1 MLYFGIV
8 EDRDDPLKLGRCR
21 VRVAGLHTHDT
32 TILPTSDLPWAMIV
46 QPITGSINTAGLAP
60 LEGTQVIVSFMD
72 ADCQI
77 PVVFGVIPSIPQT
90 KLVYINEQD
99 GGAILKDCL
108 TPQGRQIPTNFVD
121 ATGMSA
127 STVTTP
133 NQDSTTLNNVI
144 SQGISNT
151 DQSKSAVVES
161 LAQNT
166 QIDSDTMTTMFDQ
179 INNSLGNSIKSAK
192 DEFQT
197 LLNDIGDRTKAEQG
211 FIKDLVKKSESI
223 IPAEL
228 YNGNLSM
235 SEIVND
241 TLDKFKGVV
250 DTDGILPKDLTK
262 NLSSLNI
269 ENANEFVMKFGGETL
284 SNLKG
289 TIKSSYQQ
297 TVDYANNALDNIET
311 NVDNIVDSVTD
322 KVEDIFGDI
331 FGSDSSSKPSLSNP
345 QDIVKKIGD
354 GFSSSTASLQ
364 NIGNINA
371 IVEKGTEKLS
381 SIDFKEIGEGLTPPI
396 YGEMGGANFGGAEP
410 EEKVPPK
417 QDITEYP
424 SNTNGRDL
432 NLSKPDWLND
442 NNKVNW
448 KSLSKIVSMCDELG
462 LLTTESKAAFLAIG
476 LTNQIN
482 LHNTDER
489 VNFCSDDVNWL
500 LKTFPNTFKGN
511 KQYAKD
517 FIGGTY
523 SKNIRKYGIGSYK
536 DLLNFLYSPSNEG
549 RTVGNTEPTDGYKFR
564 YSGGMIPI
572 CGRAEY
578 VKFRFF
584 LDDDSLMNGYSALTE
599 DTKIKISILKFMY
612 KMDLVPAS
620 AHPQYYKRAKSMLV
634 DQDENS
640 NIADKLYCHFY
651 GANMQSIYGTTQ
663 KGAQNVMLPHSYYG
677 SVTPTK

>member
-32 TILPTSDLPWAMIV
+32 SILPTTDLPWAMIV

-60 LEGTQVIVSFMD
+60 IEGTQVIVSFMD
-72 ADCQI
+72 SDCQI
-77 PVVFGVIPSIPQT
+77 PVVFGVVPSIPQT

-121 ATGMSA
+121 ATGLTS

-133 NQDSTTLNNVI
+133 NQDNTTLNNTI
-144 SQGISNT
+144 TQGIGNA

-161 LAQNT
+161 LAQNS
-166 QIDSDTMTTMFDQ
+166 QIDSETVTTAYDQ
-179 INNSLGNSIKSAK
+179 ISSSLGNSIKSSK
-192 DEFQT
+192 DNLQT
-197 LLNDIGDRTKAEQG
+197 LLNEIGDRAKAEQR
-211 FIKDLVKKSESI
+211 FIKDLVKQSESI
-223 IPAEL
+223 IPSEL
-228 YNGNLSM
+228 YNGKISM
-235 SEIVND
+235 SELVNN
-241 TLDKFKGVV
+241 TVDKFKGVV
-250 DTDGILPKDLTK
+250 DINGILPKDLSK

-269 ENANEFVMKFGGETL
+269 NNADEFVMKFGGEAL

-289 TIKSSYQQ
+289 SIQSSYQQ
-297 TVDYANNALDNIET
+297 SVEYASNIEKE
-311 NVDNIVDSVTD
+311 VDKIVDSVTD
-322 KVEDIFGDI
+322 KVEDIFGGI
-331 FGSDSSSKPSLSNP
+331 FGSNSSKPSLSSP

-354 GFSSSTASLQ
+354 GFSSSVVSLQ
-364 NIGNINA
+364 NVGNINA
-371 IVEKGTEKLS
+371 IVEKGKEKLS
-381 SIDFKEIGEGLTPPI
+381 SVDFKEIGEGLTPPLF
-396 YGEMGGANFGGAEP
+396 GEMGGANFGGAEP
-410 EEKVPPK
+410 EEKTPPK
-417 QDITEYP
+417 QDVSEYP
-424 SNTNGRDL
+424 SNINGREL
-432 NLSKPDWLND
+432 NLTKPTWIND
-442 NNKVNW
+442 NSKVNW
-448 KSLSKIVSMCDELG
+448 NQLNKIVSMCDELG
-462 LLTTESKAAFLAIG
+462 LLTIESKAAFLAIG
-476 LTNQIN
+476 ITNQIN

-500 LKTFPNTFKGN
+500 LKTFPNTFRGN
-511 KQYAKD
+511 KKYAKD

-523 SKNIRKYGIGSYK
+523 SKNISKYGIGSYE

-584 LDDDSLMNGYSALTE
+584 LNDDSLMNGYSALTE

-612 KMDLVPAS
+612 KMNLVPAS

-663 KGAQNVMLPHSYYG
+663 RGVQNVMLPHSYYG

>member
-32 TILPTSDLPWAMIV
+32 SILPTTDLPWAMIV

-60 LEGTQVIVSFMD
+60 IEGTQVIVSFMD
-72 ADCQI
+72 SDCQI
-77 PVVFGVIPSIPQT
+77 PVVFGVVPSIPQT

-121 ATGMSA
+121 ATGLTS

-133 NQDSTTLNNVI
+133 NQDNTTLNNTI
-144 SQGISNT
+144 TQGIGNA

-161 LAQNT
+161 LAQNS
-166 QIDSDTMTTMFDQ
+166 QIDSETVTTAYDQ
-179 INNSLGNSIKSAK
+179 ISSSLGNSIKSSK
-192 DEFQT
+192 DNLQT
-197 LLNDIGDRTKAEQG
+197 LLNEIGDRAKAEQR
-211 FIKDLVKKSESI
+211 FIKDLVKQSESI
-223 IPAEL
+223 IPSEL
-228 YNGNLSM
+228 YNGKISM
-235 SEIVND
+235 SELVNN
-241 TLDKFKGVV
+241 TVDKFKGVV
-250 DTDGILPKDLTK
+250 DINGILPKDLSK

-269 ENANEFVMKFGGETL
+269 NNADEFVMKFGGEAL

-289 TIKSSYQQ
+289 SIQSSYQQ
-297 TVDYANNALDNIET
+297 SVEYASNIEKE
-311 NVDNIVDSVTD
+311 VDKIVDSVTD
-322 KVEDIFGDI
+322 KVEDIFGGI
-331 FGSDSSSKPSLSNP
+331 FGSNSSKPSLSSP

-354 GFSSSTASLQ
+354 GFSSSVVSLQ
-364 NIGNINA
+364 NVGNINA
-371 IVEKGTEKLS
+371 IVEKGKEKLS
-381 SIDFKEIGEGLTPPI
+381 SVDFKEIGEGLTPPLF
-396 YGEMGGANFGGAEP
+396 GEMGGANFGGAEP
-410 EEKVPPK
+410 EEKTPPK
-417 QDITEYP
+417 QDVTEYP
-424 SNTNGRDL
+424 SNINGREL
-432 NLSKPDWLND
+432 NLTKPTWIND
-442 NNKVNW
+442 NSKVNW
-448 KSLSKIVSMCDELG
+448 NQLNKIVSMCDELG
-462 LLTTESKAAFLAIG
+462 LLTIESKAAFLAIG
-476 LTNQIN
+476 ITNQIN

-511 KQYAKD
+511 KKYAKD

-523 SKNIRKYGIGSYK
+523 SKNISKYGIGSYE

-612 KMDLVPAS
+612 KMNLVPAS

-663 KGAQNVMLPHSYYG
+663 RGVQNVMLPHSYYG

>member
-32 TILPTSDLPWAMIV
+32 SILPTTDLPWAMIV

-60 LEGTQVIVSFMD
+60 IEGTQVIVSFMD
-72 ADCQI
+72 SDCQI
-77 PVVFGVIPSIPQT
+77 PVVFGVVPSIPQT

-121 ATGMSA
+121 ATGLTS

-133 NQDSTTLNNVI
+133 NQDNTTLNNTI
-144 SQGISNT
+144 IQGISNA

-161 LAQNT
+161 LAQNS
-166 QIDSDTMTTMFDQ
+166 QIDSETVTTAYDQ
-179 INNSLGNSIKSAK
+179 ISNSLGNSIKSSK
-192 DEFQT
+192 DNLQT
-197 LLNDIGDRTKAEQG
+197 LLNEIGDRAKAEQG
-211 FIKDLVKKSESI
+211 FIKDLVKQSESI
-223 IPAEL
+223 IPSEL
-228 YNGNLSM
+228 YNGKISM
-235 SEIVND
+235 SELVNN
-241 TLDKFKGVV
+241 TVDKFKGVV
-250 DTDGILPKDLTK
+250 DINGILPKDLSK

-269 ENANEFVMKFGGETL
+269 NNADEFVMKFGGETL
-284 SNLKG
+284 STLKG
-289 TIKSSYQQ
+289 SIQSSYQQ
-297 TVDYANNALDNIET
+297 SVEYASNIEKE
-311 NVDNIVDSVTD
+311 VDKIVDSVTD
-322 KVEDIFGDI
+322 KVEDIFCGI
-331 FGSDSSSKPSLSNP
+331 FGSNSSKLSLSSP

-354 GFSSSTASLQ
+354 GFSSSVVSLQ
-364 NIGNINA
+364 NVGNINA
-371 IVEKGTEKLS
+371 IVEKGKEKLS
-381 SIDFKEIGEGLTPPI
+381 SIDFKEIGEGLTPPLF
-396 YGEMGGANFGGAEP
+396 GEMGGANFGGAEP
-410 EEKVPPK
+410 EEKTPPK
-417 QDITEYP
+417 QDVTEYP
-424 SNTNGRDL
+424 SNTNGREL
-432 NLSKPDWLND
+432 NLTKPTWIND
-442 NNKVNW
+442 NGKVNW
-448 KSLSKIVSMCDELG
+448 NQLNKIVSMCDELG
-462 LLTTESKAAFLAIG
+462 LLTIESKAAFLAIG
-476 LTNQIN
+476 ITNQIN

-511 KQYAKD
+511 KKYAKD

-523 SKNIRKYGIGSYK
+523 SKNISKYGIGSYE

-612 KMDLVPAS
+612 KMNLVPAS

-663 KGAQNVMLPHSYYG
+663 RGAQNVMLPHSYYG

>member
-32 TILPTSDLPWAMIV
+32 SILPTTDLPWAMIV

-60 LEGTQVIVSFMD
+60 IEGTQVIVSFMD
-72 ADCQI
+72 SDCQI
-77 PVVFGVIPSIPQT
+77 PVVFGVVPSIPQT

-121 ATGMSA
+121 ATGLTS

-133 NQDSTTLNNVI
+133 NQDNTTLNNTI
-144 SQGISNT
+144 IQGISNA

-161 LAQNT
+161 LAQNS
-166 QIDSDTMTTMFDQ
+166 QIDSETVTTAYDQ
-179 INNSLGNSIKSAK
+179 ISNSLGNSIKSSK
-192 DEFQT
+192 DNLQT
-197 LLNDIGDRTKAEQG
+197 LLNEIGDRAKAEQG
-211 FIKDLVKKSESI
+211 FIKDLVKQSESI
-223 IPAEL
+223 IPSEL
-228 YNGNLSM
+228 YNGKISM
-235 SEIVND
+235 SELVNN
-241 TLDKFKGVV
+241 TVDKFKGVV
-250 DTDGILPKDLTK
+250 DINGILPKDLSK

-269 ENANEFVMKFGGETL
+269 NNADEFVMKFGGETL
-284 SNLKG
+284 STLKG
-289 TIKSSYQQ
+289 SIQSSYQQ
-297 TVDYANNALDNIET
+297 SVEYASNIEKE
-311 NVDNIVDSVTD
+311 VDKIVDSVTD
-322 KVEDIFGDI
+322 KVENIFGGI
-331 FGSDSSSKPSLSNP
+331 FGSNSSKLSLSSP

-354 GFSSSTASLQ
+354 GFSSSVVSLQ
-364 NIGNINA
+364 NVGNINA
-371 IVEKGTEKLS
+371 IVEKGKEKLS
-381 SIDFKEIGEGLTPPI
+381 SIDFKEIGEGLTPPLF
-396 YGEMGGANFGGAEP
+396 GEMGGANFGGAEP
-410 EEKVPPK
+410 EEKTPPK
-417 QDITEYP
+417 QDVTEYP
-424 SNTNGRDL
+424 SNTNGREL
-432 NLSKPDWLND
+432 NLTKPTWIND
-442 NNKVNW
+442 NGKVNW
-448 KSLSKIVSMCDELG
+448 NQLNKIVSMCDELG
-462 LLTTESKAAFLAIG
+462 LLTIESKAAFLAIG
-476 LTNQIN
+476 ITNQIN

-511 KQYAKD
+511 KKYAKD

-523 SKNIRKYGIGSYK
+523 SKNISKYGIGSYE

-612 KMDLVPAS
+612 KMNLVPAS

-663 KGAQNVMLPHSYYG
+663 RGAQNVMLPHSYYG

>member
-32 TILPTSDLPWAMIV
+32 SILPTTDLPWAMIV
-46 QPITGSINTAGLAP
+46 QPSTGSINTAGLAP
-60 LEGTQVIVSFMD
+60 IEGTQVIVSFMD
-72 ADCQI
+72 SDCQI
-77 PVVFGVIPSIPQT
+77 PVVFGVVPSIPQT

-121 ATGMSA
+121 ATGLTS

-133 NQDSTTLNNVI
+133 NQDNTTLNNTI
-144 SQGISNT
+144 TQGISNA

-161 LAQNT
+161 LAQNS
-166 QIDSDTMTTMFDQ
+166 QIDSETVTTAYDQ
-179 INNSLGNSIKSAK
+179 ISNSLGNSIKSSK
-192 DEFQT
+192 DNLQT
-197 LLNDIGDRTKAEQG
+197 LLNEIGDRAKAEQG
-211 FIKDLVKKSESI
+211 FIKDLVKQSESI
-223 IPAEL
+223 IPSEL
-228 YNGNLSM
+228 YNGKISM
-235 SEIVND
+235 SELVNN
-241 TLDKFKGVV
+241 TVDKFKGVV
-250 DTDGILPKDLTK
+250 DINGILPKDLSK

-269 ENANEFVMKFGGETL
+269 NNADEFVMKFGGETL
-284 SNLKG
+284 STLKG
-289 TIKSSYQQ
+289 SIQSSYQQ
-297 TVDYANNALDNIET
+297 SVEYASNIEKE
-311 NVDNIVDSVTD
+311 VDKIVDSVTD
-322 KVEDIFGDI
+322 KVEDIFGGI
-331 FGSDSSSKPSLSNP
+331 FGSNSSKLSLSSP

-354 GFSSSTASLQ
+354 GFSSSVVSLQ
-364 NIGNINA
+364 NVGNINA
-371 IVEKGTEKLS
+371 IVEKGKEKLS
-381 SIDFKEIGEGLTPPI
+381 SIDFKEIGEGLTPPLF
-396 YGEMGGANFGGAEP
+396 GEMGGANFGGAEP
-410 EEKVPPK
+410 EEKTPPK
-417 QDITEYP
+417 QDVTEYP
-424 SNTNGRDL
+424 SNTNGREL
-432 NLSKPDWLND
+432 NLTKPTWIND
-442 NNKVNW
+442 NGKVNW
-448 KSLSKIVSMCDELG
+448 NQLNKIVSMCDELG
-462 LLTTESKAAFLAIG
+462 LLTIESKAAFLAIG
-476 LTNQIN
+476 ITNQIN

-511 KQYAKD
+511 KKYAKD

-523 SKNIRKYGIGSYK
+523 SKNISKYGIGSYE

-612 KMDLVPAS
+612 KMNLVPAS

-663 KGAQNVMLPHSYYG
+663 RGAQNVMLPHSYYG

>member
-32 TILPTSDLPWAMIV
+32 SILPTTDLPWAMIV

-60 LEGTQVIVSFMD
+60 IEGTQVIVSFMD
-72 ADCQI
+72 SDCQI
-77 PVVFGVIPSIPQT
+77 PVVFGVVPSIPQT

-121 ATGMSA
+121 ATGLTS

-133 NQDSTTLNNVI
+133 NQDNTTLNNTI
-144 SQGISNT
+144 TQGISNA

-161 LAQNT
+161 LAQNS
-166 QIDSDTMTTMFDQ
+166 QIDSDTVTTAYDQ
-179 INNSLGNSIKSAK
+179 ISSSLGNSIKSSK
-192 DEFQT
+192 DNLQT
-197 LLNDIGDRTKAEQG
+197 LLNEIGDRAKAEQG
-211 FIKDLVKKSESI
+211 FIKDLVKQSESI
-223 IPAEL
+223 IPSEL
-228 YNGNLSM
+228 YNGKISM
-235 SEIVND
+235 SELVNN
-241 TLDKFKGVV
+241 TVDKFKGVV
-250 DTDGILPKDLTK
+250 DINGILPKDLSK

-269 ENANEFVMKFGGETL
+269 NNADEFVMKFGGEAL

-289 TIKSSYQQ
+289 SIQSSYQQ
-297 TVDYANNALDNIET
+297 SVEYASNIEKE
-311 NVDNIVDSVTD
+311 VDKIVDSVTD
-322 KVEDIFGDI
+322 KVEDIFGGI
-331 FGSDSSSKPSLSNP
+331 FGSNSSKPSLSSP

-354 GFSSSTASLQ
+354 GFSSSVVSLQ
-364 NIGNINA
+364 NVGNINA
-371 IVEKGTEKLS
+371 IVEKGKEKLS
-381 SIDFKEIGEGLTPPI
+381 SVDFKEIGEGLTPPLF
-396 YGEMGGANFGGAEP
+396 GEMGGANFGGAEP
-410 EEKVPPK
+410 EEKTPPK
-417 QDITEYP
+417 QDVSEYP
-424 SNTNGRDL
+424 SNINGREL
-432 NLSKPDWLND
+432 NLTKPTWIND
-442 NNKVNW
+442 NSKVNW
-448 KSLSKIVSMCDELG
+448 NQLNKIVSMCDELG
-462 LLTTESKAAFLAIG
+462 LLTIESKAAFLAIG
-476 LTNQIN
+476 ITNQIN

-511 KQYAKD
+511 KKYAKD

-523 SKNIRKYGIGSYK
+523 SKNISKYGIGSYE

-584 LDDDSLMNGYSALTE
+584 LNDDSLMNGYSALTE

-612 KMDLVPAS
+612 KMNLVPAS

-663 KGAQNVMLPHSYYG
+663 RGAQNVMLPHSYYG

>member
-32 TILPTSDLPWAMIV
+32 SILPTTDLPWAMIV

-60 LEGTQVIVSFMD
+60 IEGTQVIVSFMD
-72 ADCQI
+72 SDCQI
-77 PVVFGVIPSIPQT
+77 PVVFGVVPSIPQT

-121 ATGMSA
+121 ATGLTS

-133 NQDSTTLNNVI
+133 NQDNTTLNNTI
-144 SQGISNT
+144 TQGISNA

-161 LAQNT
+161 LAQNS
-166 QIDSDTMTTMFDQ
+166 QIDSETVTTAYDQ
-179 INNSLGNSIKSAK
+179 ISSSLGNSIKSSK
-192 DEFQT
+192 DNLQT
-197 LLNDIGDRTKAEQG
+197 LLNEIGDRAKAEQR
-211 FIKDLVKKSESI
+211 FIKDLVKQSESI
-223 IPAEL
+223 IPSEL
-228 YNGNLSM
+228 YNGKISM
-235 SEIVND
+235 SELVNN
-241 TLDKFKGVV
+241 TVDKFKGVV
-250 DTDGILPKDLTK
+250 DINGILPKDLSK

-269 ENANEFVMKFGGETL
+269 NNADEFVMKFGGEAL

-289 TIKSSYQQ
+289 SIQSSYQQ
-297 TVDYANNALDNIET
+297 SVEYASNIEKE
-311 NVDNIVDSVTD
+311 VDKIVDSVTD
-322 KVEDIFGDI
+322 KVEDIFGGI
-331 FGSDSSSKPSLSNP
+331 FGSNSSKPSLSSP

-354 GFSSSTASLQ
+354 GFSSSVVSLQ
-364 NIGNINA
+364 NVGNINA
-371 IVEKGTEKLS
+371 IVEKGKEKLS
-381 SIDFKEIGEGLTPPI
+381 SVDFKEIGEGLTPPLF
-396 YGEMGGANFGGAEP
+396 GEMGGANFGGAEP
-410 EEKVPPK
+410 EEKTPPK
-417 QDITEYP
+417 QDVSEYP
-424 SNTNGRDL
+424 SNINGREL
-432 NLSKPDWLND
+432 NLTKPTWIND
-442 NNKVNW
+442 NSKVNW
-448 KSLSKIVSMCDELG
+448 NQLNKIVSMCDELG
-462 LLTTESKAAFLAIG
+462 LLTIESKAAFLAIG
-476 LTNQIN
+476 ITNQIN

-500 LKTFPNTFKGN
+500 LKTFPNTFRGN
-511 KQYAKD
+511 KKYAKD

-523 SKNIRKYGIGSYK
+523 SKNISKYGIGSYE

-584 LDDDSLMNGYSALTE
+584 LNDESLMNGYSALTE

-612 KMDLVPAS
+612 KMNLVPAS

-663 KGAQNVMLPHSYYG
+663 RGVQNVMLPHSYYG

>member
-32 TILPTSDLPWAMIV
+32 SILPTTDLPWAMIV

-60 LEGTQVIVSFMD
+60 IEGTQVIVSFMD
-72 ADCQI
+72 SDCQI
-77 PVVFGVIPSIPQT
+77 PVVFGVVPSIPQT

-121 ATGMSA
+121 ATGLTS

-133 NQDSTTLNNVI
+133 NQDNTTLNNTI
-144 SQGISNT
+144 TQGISNA

-161 LAQNT
+161 LAQNS
-166 QIDSDTMTTMFDQ
+166 QIDSDTVTTAYDQ
-179 INNSLGNSIKSAK
+179 ISNSLGNSIKSSK
-192 DEFQT
+192 DNLQT
-197 LLNDIGDRTKAEQG
+197 LLNEIGDRAKAEQG
-211 FIKDLVKKSESI
+211 FIKDLVKQSESI
-223 IPAEL
+223 IPSEL
-228 YNGNLSM
+228 YNGKISM
-235 SEIVND
+235 SELVNN
-241 TLDKFKGVV
+241 TVDKFKGVV
-250 DTDGILPKDLTK
+250 DINGILPKDLSK

-269 ENANEFVMKFGGETL
+269 NNADEFVMKFGGETL
-284 SNLKG
+284 STLKG
-289 TIKSSYQQ
+289 SIQSSYQQ
-297 TVDYANNALDNIET
+297 SVEYASNIEKE
-311 NVDNIVDSVTD
+311 VDKIVDSVTD
-322 KVEDIFGDI
+322 KVEDIFGGI
-331 FGSDSSSKPSLSNP
+331 FGSNSSKLSLSSP
-345 QDIVKKIGD
+345 QDIARKIGD
-354 GFSSSTASLQ
+354 GFSSSVVSLQ
-364 NIGNINA
+364 NVGNINA
-371 IVEKGTEKLS
+371 IVEKGKEKLS
-381 SIDFKEIGEGLTPPI
+381 SIDFKEIGEGLTPPLF
-396 YGEMGGANFGGAEP
+396 GEMGGANFGGAEP
-410 EEKVPPK
+410 EEKTPPK
-417 QDITEYP
+417 QDVTEYP
-424 SNTNGRDL
+424 SNTNGREL
-432 NLSKPDWLND
+432 NLTKPTWIND
-442 NNKVNW
+442 NGKVNW
-448 KSLSKIVSMCDELG
+448 NQLNKIVSMCDELG
-462 LLTTESKAAFLAIG
+462 LLTIESKAAFLAIG
-476 LTNQIN
+476 ITNQIN

-511 KQYAKD
+511 KKYAKD

-523 SKNIRKYGIGSYK
+523 SKNISKYGIGSYE

-612 KMDLVPAS
+612 KMNLVPAS

-663 KGAQNVMLPHSYYG
+663 RGAQNVMLPHSYYG

>member
-32 TILPTSDLPWAMIV
+32 SILPTTDLPWAMIV

-60 LEGTQVIVSFMD
+60 IEGAQVIVSFMD
-72 ADCQI
+72 SDCQI
-77 PVVFGVIPSIPQT
+77 PVVFGVVPSIPQT

-121 ATGMSA
+121 ATGLTS

-133 NQDSTTLNNVI
+133 NQDNTTLNNTI
-144 SQGISNT
+144 TQGISNA

-161 LAQNT
+161 LAQNS
-166 QIDSDTMTTMFDQ
+166 QIDSETVTTAYDQ
-179 INNSLGNSIKSAK
+179 ISNSLGNSIKSSK
-192 DEFQT
+192 DNLQT
-197 LLNDIGDRTKAEQG
+197 LLNEIGDRAKAEQG
-211 FIKDLVKKSESI
+211 FIKDLVKQSESI
-223 IPAEL
+223 IPSEL
-228 YNGNLSM
+228 YNGKISM
-235 SEIVND
+235 SELVNN
-241 TLDKFKGVV
+241 TVDKFKGVV
-250 DTDGILPKDLTK
+250 DINGILPKDLSK

-269 ENANEFVMKFGGETL
+269 NNADEFVMKFGGETL
-284 SNLKG
+284 STLKG
-289 TIKSSYQQ
+289 SIQSSYQQ
-297 TVDYANNALDNIET
+297 SVEYASNIEKE
-311 NVDNIVDSVTD
+311 VDKIVDSVTD
-322 KVEDIFGDI
+322 KVEDIFGGI
-331 FGSDSSSKPSLSNP
+331 FGSNSSKLSLSSP
-345 QDIVKKIGD
+345 QDIVRKIGD
-354 GFSSSTASLQ
+354 GFSSSVVSLQ
-364 NIGNINA
+364 NVGNINA
-371 IVEKGTEKLS
+371 IVEKGKEKLS
-381 SIDFKEIGEGLTPPI
+381 SIDFKEIGEGLTPPLF
-396 YGEMGGANFGGAEP
+396 GEMGGANFGGAEP
-410 EEKVPPK
+410 EEKTPPK
-417 QDITEYP
+417 QDVTEYP
-424 SNTNGRDL
+424 SNTNGREL
-432 NLSKPDWLND
+432 NLTKPTWIND
-442 NNKVNW
+442 NGKVNW
-448 KSLSKIVSMCDELG
+448 NQLNKIVSMCDELG
-462 LLTTESKAAFLAIG
+462 LLTIESKAAFLAIG
-476 LTNQIN
+476 ITNQIN

-511 KQYAKD
+511 KKYAKD

-523 SKNIRKYGIGSYK
+523 SKNISKYGIGSYE

-612 KMDLVPAS
+612 KMNLVPAS

-663 KGAQNVMLPHSYYG
+663 RGVQNVMLPHSYYG

>member
-32 TILPTSDLPWAMIV
+32 SILPTTDLPWAMIV

-60 LEGTQVIVSFMD
+60 IEGTQVIVSFMD
-72 ADCQI
+72 SDCQI
-77 PVVFGVIPSIPQT
+77 PVVFGVVPSIPQT

-121 ATGMSA
+121 ATGLTS

-133 NQDSTTLNNVI
+133 NQDNTTLNNTI
-144 SQGISNT
+144 TQGIGNA

-161 LAQNT
+161 LAQNS
-166 QIDSDTMTTMFDQ
+166 QIDSETVTTAYDQ
-179 INNSLGNSIKSAK
+179 ISSSLGNSIKSSK
-192 DEFQT
+192 DNLQT
-197 LLNDIGDRTKAEQG
+197 LLNEIGDRAKAEQR
-211 FIKDLVKKSESI
+211 FIKDLVKQSESI
-223 IPAEL
+223 IPSEL
-228 YNGNLSM
+228 YNGKISM
-235 SEIVND
+235 SELVNN
-241 TLDKFKGVV
+241 TVDKFKGVV
-250 DTDGILPKDLTK
+250 DINGILPKDLSK

-269 ENANEFVMKFGGETL
+269 NNADEFVMKFGGETL

-289 TIKSSYQQ
+289 SIQSSYQQ
-297 TVDYANNALDNIET
+297 SVEYASNIEKE
-311 NVDNIVDSVTD
+311 VDKIVDSVTD
-322 KVEDIFGDI
+322 KVEDIFGGI
-331 FGSDSSSKPSLSNP
+331 FGSNSSKLSLSSP

-354 GFSSSTASLQ
+354 GFSSSVVSLQ
-364 NIGNINA
+364 NVGNINA
-371 IVEKGTEKLS
+371 IVEKGKEKLS
-381 SIDFKEIGEGLTPPI
+381 SIDFKEIGEGLTPPLF
-396 YGEMGGANFGGAEP
+396 GEMGGANFGGAEP
-410 EEKVPPK
+410 EEKTPPK
-417 QDITEYP
+417 QDVSEYP
-424 SNTNGRDL
+424 SNINGREL
-432 NLSKPDWLND
+432 NLTKPTWIND
-442 NNKVNW
+442 NSKVNW
-448 KSLSKIVSMCDELG
+448 NQLNKIVSMCDELG
-462 LLTTESKAAFLAIG
+462 LLTIESKAAFLAIG
-476 LTNQIN
+476 ITNQIN

-511 KQYAKD
+511 KKYAKD

-523 SKNIRKYGIGSYK
+523 SKNISKYGIGSYE

-612 KMDLVPAS
+612 KMNLVPAS

-634 DQDENS
+634 DQDKNS

-663 KGAQNVMLPHSYYG
+663 RGVQNVMLPHSYYG

>member
-32 TILPTSDLPWAMIV
+32 SILPTTDLPWAMIV

-60 LEGTQVIVSFMD
+60 IEGTQVIVSFMD
-72 ADCQI
+72 SDCQI
-77 PVVFGVIPSIPQT
+77 PVVFGVVPSIPQT

-121 ATGMSA
+121 ATGLTS

-133 NQDSTTLNNVI
+133 NQDNTTLNNAI
-144 SQGISNT
+144 TQGISNA

-161 LAQNT
+161 LAQNS
-166 QIDSDTMTTMFDQ
+166 QIDSETVTTAYDQ
-179 INNSLGNSIKSAK
+179 ISNSLGNSIKSSK
-192 DEFQT
+192 DNLQT
-197 LLNDIGDRTKAEQG
+197 LLNEIGDRAKAEQG
-211 FIKDLVKKSESI
+211 FIKDLVKQSESI
-223 IPAEL
+223 IPSEL
-228 YNGNLSM
+228 YNGKISM
-235 SEIVND
+235 SELVNN
-241 TLDKFKGVV
+241 TVDKFKGVV
-250 DTDGILPKDLTK
+250 DINGILPKDLSK

-269 ENANEFVMKFGGETL
+269 NNADEFVMKFGGETL
-284 SNLKG
+284 STLKG
-289 TIKSSYQQ
+289 SIQSSYQQ
-297 TVDYANNALDNIET
+297 SVEYASNIEKE
-311 NVDNIVDSVTD
+311 VDKIVDSVTD
-322 KVEDIFGDI
+322 KVEDIFGGI
-331 FGSDSSSKPSLSNP
+331 FGSNSSKLSLSSP

-354 GFSSSTASLQ
+354 GFSSSVVSLQ
-364 NIGNINA
+364 NVGNINA
-371 IVEKGTEKLS
+371 IVEKGKEKLS
-381 SIDFKEIGEGLTPPI
+381 SIDFKEIGEGLTPPLF
-396 YGEMGGANFGGAEP
+396 GEMGGANFGGAEP
-410 EEKVPPK
+410 EEKTPPK
-417 QDITEYP
+417 QDVTEYP
-424 SNTNGRDL
+424 SNTNGREL
-432 NLSKPDWLND
+432 NLTKPTWIND
-442 NNKVNW
+442 NGKVNW
-448 KSLSKIVSMCDELG
+448 NQLNKIVSMCDELG
-462 LLTTESKAAFLAIG
+462 LLTIESKAAFLAIG
-476 LTNQIN
+476 ITNQIN

-511 KQYAKD
+511 KKYAKD

-523 SKNIRKYGIGSYK
+523 SKNISKYGIGSYE

-612 KMDLVPAS
+612 KMNLVPAS

-663 KGAQNVMLPHSYYG
+663 RGAQNVMLPHSYYG

>member
-32 TILPTSDLPWAMIV
+32 SILPTTDLPWAMIV

-60 LEGTQVIVSFMD
+60 IEGTQVIVSFMD
-72 ADCQI
+72 SDCQI
-77 PVVFGVIPSIPQT
+77 PVVFGVVPSIPQT

-121 ATGMSA
+121 ATGLTS

-133 NQDSTTLNNVI
+133 NQDNTTLNNTI
-144 SQGISNT
+144 TQGISNA

-161 LAQNT
+161 LAQNS
-166 QIDSDTMTTMFDQ
+166 QIDSETVTTAYDQ
-179 INNSLGNSIKSAK
+179 ISNSLGNSIKSSK
-192 DEFQT
+192 DNLQT
-197 LLNDIGDRTKAEQG
+197 LLNEIGDRAKAEQG
-211 FIKDLVKKSESI
+211 FIKDLVKQSESI
-223 IPAEL
+223 IPSEL
-228 YNGNLSM
+228 YNGKISM
-235 SEIVND
+235 SELVNN
-241 TLDKFKGVV
+241 TVNKFKGVV
-250 DTDGILPKDLTK
+250 DINGILPKDLSK

-269 ENANEFVMKFGGETL
+269 NNADEFVMKFGGETL
-284 SNLKG
+284 STLKG
-289 TIKSSYQQ
+289 SIQSSYQQ
-297 TVDYANNALDNIET
+297 SVEYASNIEKE
-311 NVDNIVDSVTD
+311 VDKIVDSVTD
-322 KVEDIFGDI
+322 KVEDIFGGI
-331 FGSDSSSKPSLSNP
+331 FGSNSSKLSLSSP

-354 GFSSSTASLQ
+354 GFSSSVVSLQ
-364 NIGNINA
+364 NVGNINA
-371 IVEKGTEKLS
+371 IVEKGKEKLS
-381 SIDFKEIGEGLTPPI
+381 SIDFKEIGEGLTPPLF
-396 YGEMGGANFGGAEP
+396 GEMGGANFGGAEP
-410 EEKVPPK
+410 EEKTPPK
-417 QDITEYP
+417 QDVTEYP
-424 SNTNGRDL
+424 SNTNGREL
-432 NLSKPDWLND
+432 NLTKPTWIND

-448 KSLSKIVSMCDELG
+448 NQLNKIVSMCDELG
-462 LLTTESKAAFLAIG
+462 LLTIESKAAFLAIG
-476 LTNQIN
+476 ITNQIN

-511 KQYAKD
+511 KKYAKD

-523 SKNIRKYGIGSYK
+523 SKNISKYGIGSYE

-612 KMDLVPAS
+612 KMNLVPAS

-663 KGAQNVMLPHSYYG
+663 RGAQNVMLPHSYYG

>member
-21 VRVAGLHTHDT
+21 VRVAGLHTHNT
-32 TILPTSDLPWAMIV
+32 SILPTTDLPWAMIV

-60 LEGTQVIVSFMD
+60 IEGTQVIVSFID
-72 ADCQI
+72 SDCQI
-77 PVVFGVIPSIPQT
+77 PVVFGVVPSIPQT

-121 ATGMSA
+121 ATGLTS

-133 NQDSTTLNNVI
+133 NQDNTTLNNTI
-144 SQGISNT
+144 TQGISNA

-161 LAQNT
+161 LAQNS
-166 QIDSDTMTTMFDQ
+166 QIDSETVTTAYDQ
-179 INNSLGNSIKSAK
+179 ISSSLGNSIKSSK
-192 DEFQT
+192 DNLQT
-197 LLNDIGDRTKAEQG
+197 LLNEIGDRAKAEQR
-211 FIKDLVKKSESI
+211 FIKDLVKQSESI
-223 IPAEL
+223 IPSEL
-228 YNGNLSM
+228 YNGKISM
-235 SEIVND
+235 SELVNN
-241 TLDKFKGVV
+241 TVDKFKGVA
-250 DTDGILPKDLTK
+250 DINGILPKDLSK

-269 ENANEFVMKFGGETL
+269 NNADEFVMKFGGEAL

-289 TIKSSYQQ
+289 SIQSSYQQ
-297 TVDYANNALDNIET
+297 SVEYANNIEKE
-311 NVDNIVDSVTD
+311 VDKIVDSVTD
-322 KVEDIFGDI
+322 KVEDIFGGI
-331 FGSDSSSKPSLSNP
+331 FGSNSSKPSLSSP

-354 GFSSSTASLQ
+354 GFSSSVVSLQ
-364 NIGNINA
+364 NVGNINA
-371 IVEKGTEKLS
+371 IVEKGKEKLS
-381 SIDFKEIGEGLTPPI
+381 SVDFKEIGEGLTPPLF
-396 YGEMGGANFGGAEP
+396 GEMGGANFGGAEP
-410 EEKVPPK
+410 EEKTPPK
-417 QDITEYP
+417 QDVSEYP
-424 SNTNGRDL
+424 SNINGREL
-432 NLSKPDWLND
+432 NLTKPTWIND
-442 NNKVNW
+442 NSKVNW
-448 KSLSKIVSMCDELG
+448 NQLNKIVSMCDELG
-462 LLTTESKAAFLAIG
+462 LLTIESKAAFLAIG
-476 LTNQIN
+476 ITNQIN

-511 KQYAKD
+511 KKYAKD

-523 SKNIRKYGIGSYK
+523 SKTISKYGIGSYE

-584 LDDDSLMNGYSALTE
+584 LNDDSLMNGYSALTE

-612 KMDLVPAS
+612 KMNLVPAS

-663 KGAQNVMLPHSYYG
+663 RGVQNVILPHSYYG

>member
-32 TILPTSDLPWAMIV
+32 SILPTTDLPWAMIV

-60 LEGTQVIVSFMD
+60 IEGTQVIVSFMD
-72 ADCQI
+72 SDCQI
-77 PVVFGVIPSIPQT
+77 PIVFGVVPSIPQT

-121 ATGMSA
+121 ATGLTS

-133 NQDSTTLNNVI
+133 NQDNTTLNNTI
-144 SQGISNT
+144 TQGISNA

-161 LAQNT
+161 LAQNS
-166 QIDSDTMTTMFDQ
+166 QIDSETVTTAYDQ
-179 INNSLGNSIKSAK
+179 ISNSLGNSIKSSK
-192 DEFQT
+192 DNLQT
-197 LLNDIGDRTKAEQG
+197 LLNEIGDRAKAEQG
-211 FIKDLVKKSESI
+211 FIKDLVKQSESI
-223 IPAEL
+223 IPSEL
-228 YNGNLSM
+228 YNGKISM
-235 SEIVND
+235 SELVNN
-241 TLDKFKGVV
+241 TVDKFKGVV
-250 DTDGILPKDLTK
+250 DINGILPKDLSK

-269 ENANEFVMKFGGETL
+269 NNADEFVMKFGGETL

-289 TIKSSYQQ
+289 SIQSSYQQ
-297 TVDYANNALDNIET
+297 SVEYASNIEKE
-311 NVDNIVDSVTD
+311 VDKIVDSVTD
-322 KVEDIFGDI
+322 KVEDIFGGI
-331 FGSDSSSKPSLSNP
+331 FGSNSSKLSLSSP

-354 GFSSSTASLQ
+354 GFSSSVVSLQ
-364 NIGNINA
+364 NVGNINA
-371 IVEKGTEKLS
+371 IVEKGKEKLS
-381 SIDFKEIGEGLTPPI
+381 SIDFKEIGEGLTPPLF
-396 YGEMGGANFGGAEP
+396 GEMGGANFGGAEP
-410 EEKVPPK
+410 EEKTPPK
-417 QDITEYP
+417 QDVTEYP
-424 SNTNGRDL
+424 SNTNGREL
-432 NLSKPDWLND
+432 NLTKPTWIND
-442 NNKVNW
+442 NGKVNW
-448 KSLSKIVSMCDELG
+448 NQLNKIVSMCDELG
-462 LLTTESKAAFLAIG
+462 LLTIESKAAFLAIG
-476 LTNQIN
+476 ITNQIN

-511 KQYAKD
+511 KKYAKD

-523 SKNIRKYGIGSYK
+523 SKNISKYGIGSYE

-612 KMDLVPAS
+612 KMNLVPAS

-663 KGAQNVMLPHSYYG
+663 RGAQNVMLPHSYYG

>member
-32 TILPTSDLPWAMIV
+32 SILPTTDLPWAMIV

-60 LEGTQVIVSFMD
+60 IEGTQVIVSFMD
-72 ADCQI
+72 SDCQI
-77 PVVFGVIPSIPQT
+77 PVVFGVVPSIPQT

-121 ATGMSA
+121 ATGLTS

-133 NQDSTTLNNVI
+133 NQDNTTLNNTI
-144 SQGISNT
+144 TQGIGNA

-161 LAQNT
+161 LAQNS
-166 QIDSDTMTTMFDQ
+166 QIDSETVTTAYDQ
-179 INNSLGNSIKSAK
+179 ISSSLGNSIKSSK
-192 DEFQT
+192 DNLQT
-197 LLNDIGDRTKAEQG
+197 LLNEIGDRAKAEQR
-211 FIKDLVKKSESI
+211 FIKDLVKQSESI
-223 IPAEL
+223 IPSEL
-228 YNGNLSM
+228 YNGKISM
-235 SEIVND
+235 SELVNN
-241 TLDKFKGVV
+241 TVDKFKGVV
-250 DTDGILPKDLTK
+250 DINGILPKDLSK

-269 ENANEFVMKFGGETL
+269 NNADEFVMKFGGEAL

-289 TIKSSYQQ
+289 SIQSSYQQ
-297 TVDYANNALDNIET
+297 SVEYASNIEKE
-311 NVDNIVDSVTD
+311 VDKIVDSVTD
-322 KVEDIFGDI
+322 KVEDIFGGI
-331 FGSDSSSKPSLSNP
+331 FGSNSSKLSLSSP

-354 GFSSSTASLQ
+354 GFSSSVVSLQ
-364 NIGNINA
+364 NVGNINA
-371 IVEKGTEKLS
+371 IVEKGKEKLS
-381 SIDFKEIGEGLTPPI
+381 SIDFKEIGEGLTPPLF
-396 YGEMGGANFGGAEP
+396 GEMGGANFGGAEP
-410 EEKVPPK
+410 EEKTPPK
-417 QDITEYP
+417 QDVSEYP
-424 SNTNGRDL
+424 SNINGREL
-432 NLSKPDWLND
+432 NLTKPTWIND
-442 NNKVNW
+442 NSKVNW
-448 KSLSKIVSMCDELG
+448 NQLNKIVSMCDELG
-462 LLTTESKAAFLAIG
+462 LLTIESKAAFLAIG
-476 LTNQIN
+476 ITNQIN

-511 KQYAKD
+511 KKYAKD

-523 SKNIRKYGIGSYK
+523 SKNISKYGIGSYE

-612 KMDLVPAS
+612 KMNLVPAS

-663 KGAQNVMLPHSYYG
+663 RGVQNVMLPHSYYG

>member
-32 TILPTSDLPWAMIV
+32 SILPTTDLPWAMIV

-60 LEGTQVIVSFMD
+60 IEGTQVIVSFMD
-72 ADCQI
+72 SDCQI
-77 PVVFGVIPSIPQT
+77 PVVFGVVPSIPQT

-121 ATGMSA
+121 ATGLTS

-133 NQDSTTLNNVI
+133 NQDNTTLNNTI
-144 SQGISNT
+144 IQGISNA

-161 LAQNT
+161 LAQNS
-166 QIDSDTMTTMFDQ
+166 QIDSETVTTAYDQ
-179 INNSLGNSIKSAK
+179 ISNSLGNSIKSSK
-192 DEFQT
+192 DNLQT
-197 LLNDIGDRTKAEQG
+197 LLNEIGDRAKAEQG
-211 FIKDLVKKSESI
+211 FIKDLVKQSESI
-223 IPAEL
+223 IPSEL
-228 YNGNLSM
+228 YNGKISM
-235 SEIVND
+235 SELVNN
-241 TLDKFKGVV
+241 TVDKFKGVV
-250 DTDGILPKDLTK
+250 DINGILPKDLSK

-269 ENANEFVMKFGGETL
+269 NNADEFVMKFGGEAL

-289 TIKSSYQQ
+289 SIQSSYQQ
-297 TVDYANNALDNIET
+297 SVEYASNIEKE
-311 NVDNIVDSVTD
+311 VDKIVDSVTD
-322 KVEDIFGDI
+322 KVEDIFGGI
-331 FGSDSSSKPSLSNP
+331 FGSNSSKLSLSSP

-354 GFSSSTASLQ
+354 GFSSSVVSLQ
-364 NIGNINA
+364 NVGNINA
-371 IVEKGTEKLS
+371 IVEKGKEKLS
-381 SIDFKEIGEGLTPPI
+381 SIDFKEIGEGLTPPLF
-396 YGEMGGANFGGAEP
+396 GEMGGANFGGAEP
-410 EEKVPPK
+410 EEKTPPK
-417 QDITEYP
+417 QDVTEYP
-424 SNTNGRDL
+424 SNTNGREL
-432 NLSKPDWLND
+432 NLTKPTWIND
-442 NNKVNW
+442 NGKVNW
-448 KSLSKIVSMCDELG
+448 NQLNKIVSMCDELG
-462 LLTTESKAAFLAIG
+462 LLTIESKAAFLAIG
-476 LTNQIN
+476 ITNQIN

-511 KQYAKD
+511 KKYAKD

-523 SKNIRKYGIGSYK
+523 SKNISKYGIGSYE

-612 KMDLVPAS
+612 KMNLVPAS

-663 KGAQNVMLPHSYYG
+663 RGAQNVMLPHSYYG

>member
-32 TILPTSDLPWAMIV
+32 SILPTTDLPWAMIV

-60 LEGTQVIVSFMD
+60 IEGTQVIVSFID
-72 ADCQI
+72 SDCQI
-77 PVVFGVIPSIPQT
+77 PVVFGVVPSIPQT

-121 ATGMSA
+121 ATGLTS

-133 NQDSTTLNNVI
+133 NQDNTTLNNTI
-144 SQGISNT
+144 TQGISNA

-161 LAQNT
+161 LAQNS
-166 QIDSDTMTTMFDQ
+166 QIDSETVTTAYDQ
-179 INNSLGNSIKSAK
+179 ISSSLGNSIKSSK
-192 DEFQT
+192 DNLQT
-197 LLNDIGDRTKAEQG
+197 LLNEIGDRAKAEQR
-211 FIKDLVKKSESI
+211 FIKDLVKQSESI
-223 IPAEL
+223 IPSEL
-228 YNGNLSM
+228 YNGKISM
-235 SEIVND
+235 SELVNN
-241 TLDKFKGVV
+241 TVDKFKGVV
-250 DTDGILPKDLTK
+250 DINGILPKDLSK

-269 ENANEFVMKFGGETL
+269 NNADEFVMKFGGEAL

-289 TIKSSYQQ
+289 SIQSSYQQ
-297 TVDYANNALDNIET
+297 SVEYASNIEKE
-311 NVDNIVDSVTD
+311 VDKIVDSVTD
-322 KVEDIFGDI
+322 KVEDIFGGI
-331 FGSDSSSKPSLSNP
+331 FGSNSSKPSLSSP

-354 GFSSSTASLQ
+354 GFSSSVVSLQ
-364 NIGNINA
+364 NVGNINA
-371 IVEKGTEKLS
+371 IVEKGKEKLS
-381 SIDFKEIGEGLTPPI
+381 SIDFKEIGEGLTPPLF
-396 YGEMGGANFGGAEP
+396 GEMGGANFGGAEP
-410 EEKVPPK
+410 EEKTPPK
-417 QDITEYP
+417 QDVTEYP
-424 SNTNGRDL
+424 SNINGREL
-432 NLSKPDWLND
+432 NLTKPTWIND
-442 NNKVNW
+442 NSKVNW
-448 KSLSKIVSMCDELG
+448 NQLNKIISMCDELG
-462 LLTTESKAAFLAIG
+462 LLTIESKAAFLAIG
-476 LTNQIN
+476 ITNQIN

-511 KQYAKD
+511 KKYAKD

-523 SKNIRKYGIGSYK
+523 SKTISKYGIGSYE

-612 KMDLVPAS
+612 KMNLVPAS

-663 KGAQNVMLPHSYYG
+663 RGAQNVMLPHSYYG

>member
-32 TILPTSDLPWAMIV
+32 SILPTTDLPWAMIV

-60 LEGTQVIVSFMD
+60 IEGTQVIVSFMD
-72 ADCQI
+72 SDCQI
-77 PVVFGVIPSIPQT
+77 PVVFGVVPSIPQT

-121 ATGMSA
+121 ATGLTS

-133 NQDSTTLNNVI
+133 NQDNTTLNNTI
-144 SQGISNT
+144 TQGISNA

-161 LAQNT
+161 LAQNS
-166 QIDSDTMTTMFDQ
+166 QIDSETVTTAYDQ
-179 INNSLGNSIKSAK
+179 ISNSLGNSIKSSK
-192 DEFQT
+192 DNLQT
-197 LLNDIGDRTKAEQG
+197 LLNEIGDRAKAEQG
-211 FIKDLVKKSESI
+211 FIKDLVKQSESI
-223 IPAEL
+223 IPSEL
-228 YNGNLSM
+228 YNGKISM
-235 SEIVND
+235 SELVNN
-241 TLDKFKGVV
+241 TVDKFKGVA
-250 DTDGILPKDLTK
+250 DINGILPKDLSK

-269 ENANEFVMKFGGETL
+269 NNADEFVMKFGGETL
-284 SNLKG
+284 STLKG
-289 TIKSSYQQ
+289 SIQSSYQQ
-297 TVDYANNALDNIET
+297 SVEYASNIEKE
-311 NVDNIVDSVTD
+311 VDKIVDSVTD
-322 KVEDIFGDI
+322 KVEDIFGGI
-331 FGSDSSSKPSLSNP
+331 FGSNSSKLSLSSP
-345 QDIVKKIGD
+345 QDIVRKIGD
-354 GFSSSTASLQ
+354 GFSSSVVSLQ
-364 NIGNINA
+364 NVGNINA
-371 IVEKGTEKLS
+371 IVEKGKEKLS
-381 SIDFKEIGEGLTPPI
+381 SIDFKEIGEGLTPPLF
-396 YGEMGGANFGGAEP
+396 GEMGGANFGGAEP
-410 EEKVPPK
+410 EEKTPPK
-417 QDITEYP
+417 QDVTEYP
-424 SNTNGRDL
+424 SNTNGREL
-432 NLSKPDWLND
+432 NLTKPTWIND
-442 NNKVNW
+442 NGKVNW
-448 KSLSKIVSMCDELG
+448 NQLNKIVSMCDELG
-462 LLTTESKAAFLAIG
+462 LLTIESKAAFLAIG
-476 LTNQIN
+476 ITNQIN

-511 KQYAKD
+511 KKYAKD

-523 SKNIRKYGIGSYK
+523 SKNISKYGIGSYE

-612 KMDLVPAS
+612 KMNLVPAS

-663 KGAQNVMLPHSYYG
+663 RGAQNVMLPHSYYG

>member
-32 TILPTSDLPWAMIV
+32 SILPTTDLPWAMIV

-60 LEGTQVIVSFMD
+60 IEGTQVIVSFMD
-72 ADCQI
+72 SDCQI
-77 PVVFGVIPSIPQT
+77 PVVFGVVPSIPQT

-121 ATGMSA
+121 ATGLTS

-133 NQDSTTLNNVI
+133 NQDNTTLNNAI
-144 SQGISNT
+144 TQGISNA

-161 LAQNT
+161 LAQNS
-166 QIDSDTMTTMFDQ
+166 QIDSETVTTAYDQ
-179 INNSLGNSIKSAK
+179 ISSSLGNSIKSSK
-192 DEFQT
+192 DNLQT
-197 LLNDIGDRTKAEQG
+197 LLNEIGDRAKAEQG
-211 FIKDLVKKSESI
+211 FIKDLVKQSESI
-223 IPAEL
+223 IPSEL
-228 YNGNLSM
+228 YNGKISM
-235 SEIVND
+235 SELVNN
-241 TLDKFKGVV
+241 TVDKFKGVV
-250 DTDGILPKDLTK
+250 DINGILPKDLSK

-269 ENANEFVMKFGGETL
+269 NNADEFVMKFGGETL

-289 TIKSSYQQ
+289 SIQSSYQQ
-297 TVDYANNALDNIET
+297 SVEYASNIEKE
-311 NVDNIVDSVTD
+311 VDKIVDSVTD
-322 KVEDIFGDI
+322 KVEDIFGGI
-331 FGSDSSSKPSLSNP
+331 FGSNSSKLSLSSP

-354 GFSSSTASLQ
+354 GFSSSVVSLQ
-364 NIGNINA
+364 NVGNINA
-371 IVEKGTEKLS
+371 IVEKGKEKLS
-381 SIDFKEIGEGLTPPI
+381 SIDFKEIGEGLTPPLF
-396 YGEMGGANFGGAEP
+396 GEMGGANFGGAEP
-410 EEKVPPK
+410 EEKTPPK
-417 QDITEYP
+417 QDVTEYP
-424 SNTNGRDL
+424 SNTNGREL
-432 NLSKPDWLND
+432 NLTKPTWIND
-442 NNKVNW
+442 NGKVNW
-448 KSLSKIVSMCDELG
+448 NQLNKIVSMCDELG
-462 LLTTESKAAFLAIG
+462 LLTIESKAAFLAIG
-476 LTNQIN
+476 ITNQIN

-511 KQYAKD
+511 KKYAKD

-523 SKNIRKYGIGSYK
+523 SKNISKYGIGSYE

-612 KMDLVPAS
+612 KMNLVPAS

-663 KGAQNVMLPHSYYG
+663 RGAQNVMLPHSYYG

>member
-32 TILPTSDLPWAMIV
+32 SILPTTDLPWAMIV

-60 LEGTQVIVSFMD
+60 IEGTQVIVSFMD
-72 ADCQI
+72 SDCQI
-77 PVVFGVIPSIPQT
+77 PVVFGVVPSIPQT

-121 ATGMSA
+121 ATGLTS

-133 NQDSTTLNNVI
+133 NQDNTTLNNTI
-144 SQGISNT
+144 IQGISNA

-161 LAQNT
+161 LAQNS
-166 QIDSDTMTTMFDQ
+166 QIDSETVTTAYDQ
-179 INNSLGNSIKSAK
+179 ISNSLGNSIKSSK
-192 DEFQT
+192 DNLQT
-197 LLNDIGDRTKAEQG
+197 LLNEIGDRAKAEQG
-211 FIKDLVKKSESI
+211 FIKDLVKQSESI
-223 IPAEL
+223 IPSEL
-228 YNGNLSM
+228 YNGKISM
-235 SEIVND
+235 SELVNN
-241 TLDKFKGVV
+241 TVDKFKGVV
-250 DTDGILPKDLTK
+250 DINGILPKDLSK

-269 ENANEFVMKFGGETL
+269 NNADEFVMKFGGETL
-284 SNLKG
+284 STLKG
-289 TIKSSYQQ
+289 SIQSSYQQ
-297 TVDYANNALDNIET
+297 SVEYASNIEKE
-311 NVDNIVDSVTD
+311 VDKIVDSVTD
-322 KVEDIFGDI
+322 KVEDIFGGI
-331 FGSDSSSKPSLSNP
+331 FGSNSSKLSLSSP
-345 QDIVKKIGD
+345 QDIVRKIGD
-354 GFSSSTASLQ
+354 GFSSSVVSLQ
-364 NIGNINA
+364 NVGNINA
-371 IVEKGTEKLS
+371 IVEKGKEKLS
-381 SIDFKEIGEGLTPPI
+381 SIDFKEIGEGLTPPLF
-396 YGEMGGANFGGAEP
+396 GEMGGANFGGAEP
-410 EEKVPPK
+410 EEKTPPK
-417 QDITEYP
+417 QDVTEYP
-424 SNTNGRDL
+424 SNTNGREL
-432 NLSKPDWLND
+432 NLTKPTWIND
-442 NNKVNW
+442 NGKVNW
-448 KSLSKIVSMCDELG
+448 NQLNKIVSMCDELG
-462 LLTTESKAAFLAIG
+462 LLTIESKAAFLAIG
-476 LTNQIN
+476 ITNQIN

-511 KQYAKD
+511 KKYAKD

-523 SKNIRKYGIGSYK
+523 SKNISKYGIGSYE

-612 KMDLVPAS
+612 KMNLVPAS

-663 KGAQNVMLPHSYYG
+663 RGAQNVMLPHSYYG

>member
-32 TILPTSDLPWAMIV
+32 SILPTTDLPWAMIV

-60 LEGTQVIVSFMD
+60 IEGTQVIVSFMD
-72 ADCQI
+72 SDCQI
-77 PVVFGVIPSIPQT
+77 PVVFGVVPSIPQT

-121 ATGMSA
+121 ATGLTS

-133 NQDSTTLNNVI
+133 NQDNTTLNNTI
-144 SQGISNT
+144 TQGISSA

-161 LAQNT
+161 LAQNS
-166 QIDSDTMTTMFDQ
+166 QIDSETVTTAYDQ
-179 INNSLGNSIKSAK
+179 ISNSLGNSIKSSK
-192 DEFQT
+192 DNLQT
-197 LLNDIGDRTKAEQG
+197 LLNEIGDRAKAEQG
-211 FIKDLVKKSESI
+211 FIKDLVKQSESI
-223 IPAEL
+223 IPSEL
-228 YNGNLSM
+228 YNGKISM
-235 SEIVND
+235 SELVNN
-241 TLDKFKGVV
+241 TVDKFKGVV
-250 DTDGILPKDLTK
+250 DINGILPKDLSK

-269 ENANEFVMKFGGETL
+269 NNADEFVMKFGGETL
-284 SNLKG
+284 LILKG
-289 TIKSSYQQ
+289 SIQSSYQQ
-297 TVDYANNALDNIET
+297 SVEYASNIEKE
-311 NVDNIVDSVTD
+311 VDKIVDSVTD
-322 KVEDIFGDI
+322 KVEDIFGGI
-331 FGSDSSSKPSLSNP
+331 FGSNSSKLSLSSP

-354 GFSSSTASLQ
+354 GFSSSVVSLQ
-364 NIGNINA
+364 NVGNINA
-371 IVEKGTEKLS
+371 IVEKGKEKLS
-381 SIDFKEIGEGLTPPI
+381 SIDFKEIGEGLTPPLF
-396 YGEMGGANFGGAEP
+396 GEMGGANFGGAEP
-410 EEKVPPK
+410 EEKTPPK
-417 QDITEYP
+417 QDVTEYP
-424 SNTNGRDL
+424 SNTNGREL
-432 NLSKPDWLND
+432 NLTKPTWIND

-448 KSLSKIVSMCDELG
+448 NQLNKIVSMCDELG
-462 LLTTESKAAFLAIG
+462 LLTIESKAAFLAIG
-476 LTNQIN
+476 ITNQIN

-511 KQYAKD
+511 KKYAKD

-523 SKNIRKYGIGSYK
+523 SKNISKYGIGSYE

-612 KMDLVPAS
+612 KMNLVPAS

-663 KGAQNVMLPHSYYG
+663 RGVQNVMLPHSYYG

>member
-32 TILPTSDLPWAMIV
+32 SILPTTDLPWAMIV

-60 LEGTQVIVSFMD
+60 IEGTQVIVSFMD
-72 ADCQI
+72 SDCQI
-77 PVVFGVIPSIPQT
+77 PVVFGVVPSIPQT

-121 ATGMSA
+121 ATGLTS

-133 NQDSTTLNNVI
+133 NQDNTTLNNTI
-144 SQGISNT
+144 IQGISNA

-161 LAQNT
+161 LAQNS
-166 QIDSDTMTTMFDQ
+166 QIDSETVTTAYDQ
-179 INNSLGNSIKSAK
+179 ISSSLGNSIKSSK
-192 DEFQT
+192 DNLQT
-197 LLNDIGDRTKAEQG
+197 LLNEIGDRAKAEQR
-211 FIKDLVKKSESI
+211 FIKDLVKQSESI
-223 IPAEL
+223 IPSEL
-228 YNGNLSM
+228 YNGKISM
-235 SEIVND
+235 SELVNN
-241 TLDKFKGVV
+241 TVDKFKGVA
-250 DTDGILPKDLTK
+250 DINGILPKDLSK

-269 ENANEFVMKFGGETL
+269 NNADEFVMKFGGETL
-284 SNLKG
+284 STLKG
-289 TIKSSYQQ
+289 SIQSSYQQ
-297 TVDYANNALDNIET
+297 SVEYASNIEKE
-311 NVDNIVDSVTD
+311 VDKIVDSVTD
-322 KVEDIFGDI
+322 KVEDIFGGI
-331 FGSDSSSKPSLSNP
+331 FGSNSSKLSLSSP

-354 GFSSSTASLQ
+354 GFSSSVVSLQ
-364 NIGNINA
+364 NVGNINA
-371 IVEKGTEKLS
+371 IVEKGKEKLS
-381 SIDFKEIGEGLTPPI
+381 SIDFKEIGEGLTPPLF
-396 YGEMGGANFGGAEP
+396 GEMGGANFGGAEP
-410 EEKVPPK
+410 EEKTPPK
-417 QDITEYP
+417 QDVTEYP
-424 SNTNGRDL
+424 SNTNGREL
-432 NLSKPDWLND
+432 NLTKPTWIND

-448 KSLSKIVSMCDELG
+448 NQLNKIVSMCDELG
-462 LLTTESKAAFLAIG
+462 LLTIESKAAFLAIG
-476 LTNQIN
+476 ITNQIN

-511 KQYAKD
+511 KKYAKD

-523 SKNIRKYGIGSYK
+523 SKNISKYGIGSYE

-612 KMDLVPAS
+612 KMNLVPAS

-663 KGAQNVMLPHSYYG
+663 RGAQNVMLPHSYYG

>member
-32 TILPTSDLPWAMIV
+32 SILPTTDLPWAMIV

-60 LEGTQVIVSFMD
+60 IEGTQVIVSFMD
-72 ADCQI
+72 SDCQI
-77 PVVFGVIPSIPQT
+77 PVVFGVVPSIPQT

-121 ATGMSA
+121 ATGLTS

-133 NQDSTTLNNVI
+133 NQDNTTLNNTI
-144 SQGISNT
+144 IQGISNA

-161 LAQNT
+161 LAQNS
-166 QIDSDTMTTMFDQ
+166 QIDSETVTTAYDQ
-179 INNSLGNSIKSAK
+179 ISNSLGNSIKSSK
-192 DEFQT
+192 DNLQT
-197 LLNDIGDRTKAEQG
+197 LLNEIGDRAKAEQG
-211 FIKDLVKKSESI
+211 FIKDLVKQSESI
-223 IPAEL
+223 IPSEL
-228 YNGNLSM
+228 YNGKISM
-235 SEIVND
+235 SELVNN
-241 TLDKFKGVV
+241 TVDKFKGVA
-250 DTDGILPKDLTK
+250 DINGILPKDLSK

-269 ENANEFVMKFGGETL
+269 NNADEFVMKLGGETL

-289 TIKSSYQQ
+289 SIQSSYQQ
-297 TVDYANNALDNIET
+297 SVEYASNIEKE
-311 NVDNIVDSVTD
+311 VDKIVDSVTD
-322 KVEDIFGDI
+322 KVEDIFGGI
-331 FGSDSSSKPSLSNP
+331 FGSNSSKLSLSSP
-345 QDIVKKIGD
+345 QDIVRKIGD
-354 GFSSSTASLQ
+354 GFSSSVVSLQ
-364 NIGNINA
+364 NVGNINA
-371 IVEKGTEKLS
+371 IVEKGKEKLS
-381 SIDFKEIGEGLTPPI
+381 SIDFKEIGEGLTPPLF
-396 YGEMGGANFGGAEP
+396 GEMGGANFGGAEP
-410 EEKVPPK
+410 EEKTPPK
-417 QDITEYP
+417 QDVTEYP
-424 SNTNGRDL
+424 SNTNGREL
-432 NLSKPDWLND
+432 NLTKPTWIND
-442 NNKVNW
+442 NGKVNW
-448 KSLSKIVSMCDELG
+448 NQLNKIVSMCDELG
-462 LLTTESKAAFLAIG
+462 LLTIESKAAFLAIG
-476 LTNQIN
+476 ITNQIN

-511 KQYAKD
+511 KKYAKD

-523 SKNIRKYGIGSYK
+523 SKNISKYGIGSYE

-612 KMDLVPAS
+612 KMNLVPAS

-663 KGAQNVMLPHSYYG
+663 RGAQNVMLPHSYYG

>member
-32 TILPTSDLPWAMIV
+32 SILPTTDLPWAMIV

-60 LEGTQVIVSFMD
+60 IEGTQVIVSFMD
-72 ADCQI
+72 SDCQI
-77 PVVFGVIPSIPQT
+77 PVVFGVVPSIPQT

-121 ATGMSA
+121 ATGLTS

-133 NQDSTTLNNVI
+133 NQDNTTLNNTI
-144 SQGISNT
+144 TQGIGNA

-161 LAQNT
+161 LAQNS
-166 QIDSDTMTTMFDQ
+166 QIDSETVTTAYDQ
-179 INNSLGNSIKSAK
+179 ISSSLGNSIKSSK
-192 DEFQT
+192 DNLQT
-197 LLNDIGDRTKAEQG
+197 LLNEIGDRAKAEQR
-211 FIKDLVKKSESI
+211 FIKELVKQSESI
-223 IPAEL
+223 IPSEL
-228 YNGNLSM
+228 YNGKISM
-235 SEIVND
+235 SELVNN
-241 TLDKFKGVV
+241 TVDKFKGVV
-250 DTDGILPKDLTK
+250 DINGILPKDLSK

-269 ENANEFVMKFGGETL
+269 NNADEFVMKFGGEAL

-289 TIKSSYQQ
+289 SIQSSYQQ
-297 TVDYANNALDNIET
+297 SVEYASNIEKE
-311 NVDNIVDSVTD
+311 VDKIVDSVTD
-322 KVEDIFGDI
+322 KVEDIFGGI
-331 FGSDSSSKPSLSNP
+331 FGSNSSKPSLSSP

-354 GFSSSTASLQ
+354 GFSSSVVSLQ
-364 NIGNINA
+364 NVGNINA
-371 IVEKGTEKLS
+371 IVEKGKEKLS
-381 SIDFKEIGEGLTPPI
+381 SVDFKEIGEGLTPPLF
-396 YGEMGGANFGGAEP
+396 GEMGGANFGGAEP
-410 EEKVPPK
+410 EEKTPPK
-417 QDITEYP
+417 QDVTEYP
-424 SNTNGRDL
+424 SNINGREL
-432 NLSKPDWLND
+432 NLTKPTWIND
-442 NNKVNW
+442 NSKVNW
-448 KSLSKIVSMCDELG
+448 NQLNKIVSMCDELG
-462 LLTTESKAAFLAIG
+462 LLTIESKAAFLAIG
-476 LTNQIN
+476 ITNQIN

-511 KQYAKD
+511 KKYAKD

-523 SKNIRKYGIGSYK
+523 SKTISKYGIGSYE

-612 KMDLVPAS
+612 KMNLVPAS

-663 KGAQNVMLPHSYYG
+663 RGVQNVMLPHSYYG

>member
-32 TILPTSDLPWAMIV
+32 SILPTTDLPWAMIV

-60 LEGTQVIVSFMD
+60 IEGTQVIVSFMD
-72 ADCQI
+72 SDCQI
-77 PVVFGVIPSIPQT
+77 PVVFGVVPSIPQT

-121 ATGMSA
+121 ATGLTS

-133 NQDSTTLNNVI
+133 NQDNTTLNNTI
-144 SQGISNT
+144 TQGISNA

-161 LAQNT
+161 LAQNS
-166 QIDSDTMTTMFDQ
+166 QIDSETVTTAYDQ
-179 INNSLGNSIKSAK
+179 ISNSLGNSIKSSK
-192 DEFQT
+192 DNLQT
-197 LLNDIGDRTKAEQG
+197 LLNEIGDRAKAEQG
-211 FIKDLVKKSESI
+211 FIKDLVKQSESI
-223 IPAEL
+223 IPSEL
-228 YNGNLSM
+228 YNGKISM
-235 SEIVND
+235 SELVNN
-241 TLDKFKGVV
+241 TVDKFKGVV
-250 DTDGILPKDLTK
+250 DINGILPKDLSK

-269 ENANEFVMKFGGETL
+269 NNAGEFVMKFGGETL
-284 SNLKG
+284 STLKG
-289 TIKSSYQQ
+289 SIQSSYQQ
-297 TVDYANNALDNIET
+297 SVEYASNIEKE
-311 NVDNIVDSVTD
+311 VDKIVDSITD
-322 KVEDIFGDI
+322 KVEDIFGGI
-331 FGSDSSSKPSLSNP
+331 FGSNSSKLSLSSP
-345 QDIVKKIGD
+345 QDIVRKIGD
-354 GFSSSTASLQ
+354 GFSSSVVSLQ
-364 NIGNINA
+364 NVGNINA
-371 IVEKGTEKLS
+371 IVEKGKEKLS
-381 SIDFKEIGEGLTPPI
+381 SIDFKEIGEGLTPPLF
-396 YGEMGGANFGGAEP
+396 GEMGGANFGGAEP
-410 EEKVPPK
+410 EEKTPPK
-417 QDITEYP
+417 QDVTEYP
-424 SNTNGRDL
+424 SNTNGREL
-432 NLSKPDWLND
+432 NLTKPTWIND
-442 NNKVNW
+442 NGKVNW
-448 KSLSKIVSMCDELG
+448 NQLNKIVSMCDELG
-462 LLTTESKAAFLAIG
+462 LLTIESKAAFLAIG
-476 LTNQIN
+476 ITNQIN

-511 KQYAKD
+511 KKYAKD

-523 SKNIRKYGIGSYK
+523 SKNISKYGIGSYE

-612 KMDLVPAS
+612 KMNLVPAS

-663 KGAQNVMLPHSYYG
+663 RGAQNVMLPHSYYG

>member
-32 TILPTSDLPWAMIV
+32 SILPTTDLPWAMIV

-60 LEGTQVIVSFMD
+60 IEGTQVIVSFMD
-72 ADCQI
+72 SDCQI
-77 PVVFGVIPSIPQT
+77 PVVFGVVPSIPQT

-121 ATGMSA
+121 ATGLTS

-133 NQDSTTLNNVI
+133 NQDNTTLNNTI
-144 SQGISNT
+144 TQGISNA

-161 LAQNT
+161 LAQNS
-166 QIDSDTMTTMFDQ
+166 QIDSETVTTAYDQ
-179 INNSLGNSIKSAK
+179 ISNSLGNSIKSSK
-192 DEFQT
+192 DNLQT
-197 LLNDIGDRTKAEQG
+197 LLNEIGDRAKAEQG
-211 FIKDLVKKSESI
+211 FIKDLVKQSESI
-223 IPAEL
+223 IPSEL
-228 YNGNLSM
+228 YNGKISM
-235 SEIVND
+235 SELVNN
-241 TLDKFKGVV
+241 TVDKFKGVV
-250 DTDGILPKDLTK
+250 DINGILPKDLSK

-269 ENANEFVMKFGGETL
+269 NNADEFVMKFGGETL
-284 SNLKG
+284 LILKG
-289 TIKSSYQQ
+289 SIQSSYQQ
-297 TVDYANNALDNIET
+297 SVEYASNIEKE
-311 NVDNIVDSVTD
+311 VDKIVDSVTD
-322 KVEDIFGDI
+322 KVEDIFGGI
-331 FGSDSSSKPSLSNP
+331 FGSNSSKLSLSSP

-354 GFSSSTASLQ
+354 GFSSSVVSLQ
-364 NIGNINA
+364 NVGNINA
-371 IVEKGTEKLS
+371 IVEKGKEKLS
-381 SIDFKEIGEGLTPPI
+381 SIDFKEIGEGLTPPLF
-396 YGEMGGANFGGAEP
+396 GEMGGANFGGAEP
-410 EEKVPPK
+410 EEKTPPK
-417 QDITEYP
+417 QDVTEYP
-424 SNTNGRDL
+424 SNTNGREL
-432 NLSKPDWLND
+432 NLTKPTWIND
-442 NNKVNW
+442 NGKVNW
-448 KSLSKIVSMCDELG
+448 NQLNKIVSMCDELG
-462 LLTTESKAAFLAIG
+462 LLTIESKAAFLAIG
-476 LTNQIN
+476 ITNQIN

-511 KQYAKD
+511 KKYAKD

-523 SKNIRKYGIGSYK
+523 SKNISKYGIGSYE

-612 KMDLVPAS
+612 KMNLVPAS

-663 KGAQNVMLPHSYYG
+663 RGVQNVMLPHSYYG

>member
-32 TILPTSDLPWAMIV
+32 SILPTTDLPWAMIV

-60 LEGTQVIVSFMD
+60 IEGTQVIVSFMD
-72 ADCQI
+72 SDCQI
-77 PVVFGVIPSIPQT
+77 PVVFGVVPSIPQT

-121 ATGMSA
+121 ATGLTS

-133 NQDSTTLNNVI
+133 NQDNTTLNNTI
-144 SQGISNT
+144 TQGISNA

-161 LAQNT
+161 LAQNS
-166 QIDSDTMTTMFDQ
+166 QIDSETVTTAYDQ
-179 INNSLGNSIKSAK
+179 ISNSLGNSIKSSK
-192 DEFQT
+192 DNLQT
-197 LLNDIGDRTKAEQG
+197 LLNEIGDRAKAEQG
-211 FIKDLVKKSESI
+211 FIKDLVKQSESI
-223 IPAEL
+223 IPSEL
-228 YNGNLSM
+228 YNGKISM
-235 SEIVND
+235 SELVNN
-241 TLDKFKGVV
+241 TVDKFKGVV
-250 DTDGILPKDLTK
+250 DINGILPKDLSK

-269 ENANEFVMKFGGETL
+269 NNADEFVMKFGGETL
-284 SNLKG
+284 STLKG
-289 TIKSSYQQ
+289 SIQSSYQQ
-297 TVDYANNALDNIET
+297 SVEYASNIEKE
-311 NVDNIVDSVTD
+311 VDKIVDSVTD
-322 KVEDIFGDI
+322 KVEDIFGGI
-331 FGSDSSSKPSLSNP
+331 FGSNSSKPSLSSP

-354 GFSSSTASLQ
+354 GFSSSVVSLQ
-364 NIGNINA
+364 NVGNINA
-371 IVEKGTEKLS
+371 IVEKGKEKLS
-381 SIDFKEIGEGLTPPI
+381 SIDFKEIGEGLTPPLF
-396 YGEMGGANFGGAEP
+396 GEMGGANFGGAEP
-410 EEKVPPK
+410 EEKTPPK
-417 QDITEYP
+417 QDVTEYP
-424 SNTNGRDL
+424 SNTNGREL
-432 NLSKPDWLND
+432 NLTKPTWIND
-442 NNKVNW
+442 NGKVNW
-448 KSLSKIVSMCDELG
+448 NQLNKIVSMCDELG
-462 LLTTESKAAFLAIG
+462 LLTIESKAAFLAIG
-476 LTNQIN
+476 ITNQIN

-511 KQYAKD
+511 KKYAKD

-523 SKNIRKYGIGSYK
+523 SKNISKYGIGSYE

-612 KMDLVPAS
+612 KMNLVPAS

-663 KGAQNVMLPHSYYG
+663 RGAQNVMLPHSYYG

>member
-32 TILPTSDLPWAMIV
+32 SILPTTDLPWAMIV

-60 LEGTQVIVSFMD
+60 IEGTQVIVSFMD
-72 ADCQI
+72 SDCQI
-77 PVVFGVIPSIPQT
+77 PVVFGVVPSIPQT

-121 ATGMSA
+121 ATGLTS

-133 NQDSTTLNNVI
+133 NQDNTTLNNTI
-144 SQGISNT
+144 TQGISNA

-161 LAQNT
+161 LAQNS
-166 QIDSDTMTTMFDQ
+166 QIDSETVTTAYDQ
-179 INNSLGNSIKSAK
+179 ISSSLGNSIKSSK
-192 DEFQT
+192 DNLQT
-197 LLNDIGDRTKAEQG
+197 LLNEIGDRAKAEQR
-211 FIKDLVKKSESI
+211 FIKDLVKQSESI
-223 IPAEL
+223 IPSEL
-228 YNGNLSM
+228 YNGKISM
-235 SEIVND
+235 SELVNN
-241 TLDKFKGVV
+241 TVDKFKGVV
-250 DTDGILPKDLTK
+250 DINGILPKDLSK

-269 ENANEFVMKFGGETL
+269 NNADEFVMKFGGEAL

-289 TIKSSYQQ
+289 SIQSSYQQ
-297 TVDYANNALDNIET
+297 SVEYASNIEKE
-311 NVDNIVDSVTD
+311 VDKIVDSVTD
-322 KVEDIFGDI
+322 KVEDIFGGI
-331 FGSDSSSKPSLSNP
+331 FGSNSSKPSLSSP

-354 GFSSSTASLQ
+354 GFSSSVVSLQ
-364 NIGNINA
+364 NVGNINA
-371 IVEKGTEKLS
+371 IVEKGKEKLS
-381 SIDFKEIGEGLTPPI
+381 SIDFKEIGEGLTPPLF
-396 YGEMGGANFGGAEP
+396 GEMGGANFGGAEP
-410 EEKVPPK
+410 EEKTPPK
-417 QDITEYP
+417 QDVSEYP
-424 SNTNGRDL
+424 SNINGREL
-432 NLSKPDWLND
+432 NLTKPIWIND
-442 NNKVNW
+442 NGKVNW
-448 KSLSKIVSMCDELG
+448 NQLNKIVSMCDELG
-462 LLTTESKAAFLAIG
+462 LLTIESKAAFLAIG
-476 LTNQIN
+476 ITNQIN

-511 KQYAKD
+511 KKYAKD

-523 SKNIRKYGIGSYK
+523 SKNISKYGIGSYE

-612 KMDLVPAS
+612 KMNLVPAS

-663 KGAQNVMLPHSYYG
+663 RGVQNVMLPHSYYG

>member
-32 TILPTSDLPWAMIV
+32 SILPTTDLPWAMIV

-60 LEGTQVIVSFMD
+60 IEGTQVIVSFMD
-72 ADCQI
+72 SDCQI
-77 PVVFGVIPSIPQT
+77 PVVFGVVPSIPQT
-90 KLVYINEQD
+90 KLVYINEHD

-121 ATGMSA
+121 ATGLTS

-133 NQDSTTLNNVI
+133 NQDNTTLNNTI
-144 SQGISNT
+144 TQGISNA

-161 LAQNT
+161 LAQNS
-166 QIDSDTMTTMFDQ
+166 QIDSETVTTAYDQ
-179 INNSLGNSIKSAK
+179 ISNSLGNSIKSSK
-192 DEFQT
+192 DNLQT
-197 LLNDIGDRTKAEQG
+197 LLNEIGDRAKAEQG
-211 FIKDLVKKSESI
+211 FIKDLVKQSESI
-223 IPAEL
+223 IPSEL
-228 YNGNLSM
+228 YNGKISM
-235 SEIVND
+235 SELVNN
-241 TLDKFKGVV
+241 TVDKFKGVV
-250 DTDGILPKDLTK
+250 DINGILPKDLSK

-269 ENANEFVMKFGGETL
+269 NNADEFVMKFGGETL
-284 SNLKG
+284 STLKG
-289 TIKSSYQQ
+289 SIQSSYQQ
-297 TVDYANNALDNIET
+297 SVEYASNIEKE
-311 NVDNIVDSVTD
+311 VDKIVDSVTD
-322 KVEDIFGDI
+322 KVEDIFGGI
-331 FGSDSSSKPSLSNP
+331 FGSNSSKLSLSSP

-354 GFSSSTASLQ
+354 GFSSSVVSLQ
-364 NIGNINA
+364 NVGNINA
-371 IVEKGTEKLS
+371 IVEKGKEKLS
-381 SIDFKEIGEGLTPPI
+381 SIDFKEIGEGLTPPLF
-396 YGEMGGANFGGAEP
+396 GEMGGANFGGAEP
-410 EEKVPPK
+410 EEKTPPK
-417 QDITEYP
+417 QDVTEYP
-424 SNTNGRDL
+424 SNTNGREL
-432 NLSKPDWLND
+432 NLTKPTWIND

-448 KSLSKIVSMCDELG
+448 NQLNKIISMCDELG
-462 LLTTESKAAFLAIG
+462 LLTIESKAAFLAIG
-476 LTNQIN
+476 ITNQIN

-511 KQYAKD
+511 KKYAKD

-523 SKNIRKYGIGSYK
+523 SKNISKYGIGSYE

-612 KMDLVPAS
+612 KMNLVPAS

-663 KGAQNVMLPHSYYG
+663 RGAQNVMLPHSYYG

>member
-32 TILPTSDLPWAMIV
+32 SILPTTDLPWAMIV

-60 LEGTQVIVSFMD
+60 IEGTQVIVSFMD
-72 ADCQI
+72 SDCQI
-77 PVVFGVIPSIPQT
+77 PVVFGVVPSIPQT

-121 ATGMSA
+121 ATGLTS

-133 NQDSTTLNNVI
+133 NQDNTTLNNTI
-144 SQGISNT
+144 IQGISNA

-161 LAQNT
+161 LAQNS
-166 QIDSDTMTTMFDQ
+166 QIDSETVTTAYDQ
-179 INNSLGNSIKSAK
+179 ISNSLGNSIKSSK
-192 DEFQT
+192 DNLQT
-197 LLNDIGDRTKAEQG
+197 LLNEIGDRAKAEQG
-211 FIKDLVKKSESI
+211 FIKDLVKQSESI
-223 IPAEL
+223 IPSEL
-228 YNGNLSM
+228 YNGKISM
-235 SEIVND
+235 SELVNN
-241 TLDKFKGVV
+241 TVDKFKGVV
-250 DTDGILPKDLTK
+250 DINGILPKDLSK

-269 ENANEFVMKFGGETL
+269 NNADKFVMKFGGETL
-284 SNLKG
+284 STLKG
-289 TIKSSYQQ
+289 SIQSSYQQ
-297 TVDYANNALDNIET
+297 SVEYASNIEKE
-311 NVDNIVDSVTD
+311 VDKIVDSVTD
-322 KVEDIFGDI
+322 KVEDIFGGI
-331 FGSDSSSKPSLSNP
+331 FGSNSSKLSLSSP

-354 GFSSSTASLQ
+354 GFSSSVVSLQ
-364 NIGNINA
+364 NVGNINA
-371 IVEKGTEKLS
+371 IVEKGKEKLS
-381 SIDFKEIGEGLTPPI
+381 SIDFKEIGEGLTPPLF
-396 YGEMGGANFGGAEP
+396 GEMGGANFGGAEP
-410 EEKVPPK
+410 EEKTPPK
-417 QDITEYP
+417 QDVTEYP
-424 SNTNGRDL
+424 SNTNGREL
-432 NLSKPDWLND
+432 NLTKPTWIND
-442 NNKVNW
+442 NGKVNW
-448 KSLSKIVSMCDELG
+448 NQLNKIVSMCDELG
-462 LLTTESKAAFLAIG
+462 LLTIESKAAFLAIG
-476 LTNQIN
+476 ITNQIN

-511 KQYAKD
+511 KKYAKD

-523 SKNIRKYGIGSYK
+523 SKNISKYGIGSYE

-612 KMDLVPAS
+612 KMNLVPAS

-663 KGAQNVMLPHSYYG
+663 RGAQNVMLPHSYYG

>member
-32 TILPTSDLPWAMIV
+32 SILPTTDLPWAMIV

-60 LEGTQVIVSFMD
+60 IEGTQVIVSFMD
-72 ADCQI
+72 SDCQI
-77 PVVFGVIPSIPQT
+77 PVVFGVVPSIPQT

-121 ATGMSA
+121 ATGLTS

-133 NQDSTTLNNVI
+133 NQDNTTLNNTI
-144 SQGISNT
+144 TQGISNA

-161 LAQNT
+161 LAQNS
-166 QIDSDTMTTMFDQ
+166 QINSETVTTAYDQ
-179 INNSLGNSIKSAK
+179 ISSSLGNSIKSSK
-192 DEFQT
+192 DNLQT
-197 LLNDIGDRTKAEQG
+197 LLNEIGDRAKAEQR
-211 FIKDLVKKSESI
+211 FIKDLVKQSESI
-223 IPAEL
+223 IPSEL
-228 YNGNLSM
+228 YNGKISM
-235 SEIVND
+235 SELVNN
-241 TLDKFKGVV
+241 TVDKFKGVA
-250 DTDGILPKDLTK
+250 DINGILPKDLSK

-269 ENANEFVMKFGGETL
+269 NNADEFVMKFGGEAL

-289 TIKSSYQQ
+289 SIQSSYQQ
-297 TVDYANNALDNIET
+297 SVEYASNIEKE
-311 NVDNIVDSVTD
+311 VDKIVDSVTD
-322 KVEDIFGDI
+322 KVEDIFGGI
-331 FGSDSSSKPSLSNP
+331 FGSNSSKPSLSSP

-354 GFSSSTASLQ
+354 GFSSSVVSLQ
-364 NIGNINA
+364 NVGNINA
-371 IVEKGTEKLS
+371 IVEKGKEKLS
-381 SIDFKEIGEGLTPPI
+381 SVDFKEIGEGLTPPLF
-396 YGEMGGANFGGAEP
+396 GEMGGANFGGAEP
-410 EEKVPPK
+410 EEKTPPK
-417 QDITEYP
+417 QDVSEYP
-424 SNTNGRDL
+424 SNINGREL
-432 NLSKPDWLND
+432 NLTKPTWIND
-442 NNKVNW
+442 NSKVNW
-448 KSLSKIVSMCDELG
+448 NQLNKIVSMCDELG
-462 LLTTESKAAFLAIG
+462 LLTIESKATFLAIG
-476 LTNQIN
+476 ITNQIN

-511 KQYAKD
+511 KKYAKD

-523 SKNIRKYGIGSYK
+523 SKNISKYGIGSYE

-584 LDDDSLMNGYSALTE
+584 LNDDSLMNGYSALTE

-612 KMDLVPAS
+612 KMNLVPAS
-620 AHPQYYKRAKSMLV
+620 AHPQYYKRAKSMLI

-663 KGAQNVMLPHSYYG
+663 RGVQNVMLPHSYYG

>member
-32 TILPTSDLPWAMIV
+32 SILPTTDLPWAMIV

-60 LEGTQVIVSFMD
+60 IEGTQVIVSFMD
-72 ADCQI
+72 SDCQI
-77 PVVFGVIPSIPQT
+77 PVVFGVVPSIPQT

-121 ATGMSA
+121 ATGLTS

-133 NQDSTTLNNVI
+133 NQDNTTLNNTI
-144 SQGISNT
+144 TQGIGNA

-161 LAQNT
+161 LAQNS
-166 QIDSDTMTTMFDQ
+166 QIDSETVTTAYDQ
-179 INNSLGNSIKSAK
+179 ISSSLGNSIKSSK
-192 DEFQT
+192 DNLQT
-197 LLNDIGDRTKAEQG
+197 LLNEIGDRAKAEQR
-211 FIKDLVKKSESI
+211 FIKDLVKQSESI
-223 IPAEL
+223 IPSEL
-228 YNGNLSM
+228 YNGKISM
-235 SEIVND
+235 SELVNN
-241 TLDKFKGVV
+241 TVDKFKGVV
-250 DTDGILPKDLTK
+250 DINGILPKDLSK

-269 ENANEFVMKFGGETL
+269 NNADEFVMKFGGEAL

-289 TIKSSYQQ
+289 SIQSSYQQ
-297 TVDYANNALDNIET
+297 SVEYASNIEKE
-311 NVDNIVDSVTD
+311 VDKIVDSVTD
-322 KVEDIFGDI
+322 KVEDIFGGI
-331 FGSDSSSKPSLSNP
+331 FGSNSSKLSLSSP

-354 GFSSSTASLQ
+354 GFSSSVVSLQ
-364 NIGNINA
+364 NVGNINA
-371 IVEKGTEKLS
+371 IVEKGKEKLS
-381 SIDFKEIGEGLTPPI
+381 SIDFKEIGEGLTPPLF
-396 YGEMGGANFGGAEP
+396 GEMGGANFGGAEP
-410 EEKVPPK
+410 EEKTPPK
-417 QDITEYP
+417 QDVSEYP
-424 SNTNGRDL
+424 SNINGREL
-432 NLSKPDWLND
+432 NLTKPTWIND
-442 NNKVNW
+442 NSKVNW
-448 KSLSKIVSMCDELG
+448 NQLNKIVSMCDELG
-462 LLTTESKAAFLAIG
+462 LLTIESKAAFLAIG
-476 LTNQIN
+476 ITNQIN

-511 KQYAKD
+511 KKYAKD

-523 SKNIRKYGIGSYK
+523 SKTISKYGIGSYE

-584 LDDDSLMNGYSALTE
+584 LNDDSLMNGYSALTE

-612 KMDLVPAS
+612 KMNLVPAS

-663 KGAQNVMLPHSYYG
+663 RGVQNVMLPHSYYG

>member
-32 TILPTSDLPWAMIV
+32 SILPTTDLPWAMIV

-60 LEGTQVIVSFMD
+60 IEGTQVIVSFMD
-72 ADCQI
+72 SDCQI
-77 PVVFGVIPSIPQT
+77 PVVFGVVPSIPQT

-121 ATGMSA
+121 ATGLTS

-133 NQDSTTLNNVI
+133 NQDNTTLNNTI
-144 SQGISNT
+144 TQGISNA

-161 LAQNT
+161 LAQNS
-166 QIDSDTMTTMFDQ
+166 QIDSETVTTAYDQ
-179 INNSLGNSIKSAK
+179 ISNSLGNSIKSSK
-192 DEFQT
+192 DNLQT
-197 LLNDIGDRTKAEQG
+197 LLNEIGDRAKAEQR
-211 FIKDLVKKSESI
+211 FIKDLVKQSESI
-223 IPAEL
+223 IPSEL
-228 YNGNLSM
+228 YNGKISM
-235 SEIVND
+235 SELVNN
-241 TLDKFKGVV
+241 TVDKFKGVV
-250 DTDGILPKDLTK
+250 DINGILPKDLSK

-269 ENANEFVMKFGGETL
+269 NNADEFVMKFGGDAL

-289 TIKSSYQQ
+289 SIQSSYQQ
-297 TVDYANNALDNIET
+297 SVEYASNIEKE
-311 NVDNIVDSVTD
+311 VDKIVDSVTD
-322 KVEDIFGDI
+322 KVEDIFGGI
-331 FGSDSSSKPSLSNP
+331 FGSNSSKLSLSSP
-345 QDIVKKIGD
+345 QDIVRKIGD
-354 GFSSSTASLQ
+354 GFSSSVVSLQ
-364 NIGNINA
+364 NVGNINA
-371 IVEKGTEKLS
+371 IVEKGKEKLS
-381 SIDFKEIGEGLTPPI
+381 SIDFKEIGEGLTPPLF
-396 YGEMGGANFGGAEP
+396 GEMGGANFGGAEP
-410 EEKVPPK
+410 EEKTPPK
-417 QDITEYP
+417 QDVTEYP
-424 SNTNGRDL
+424 SNTNGREL
-432 NLSKPDWLND
+432 NLTKPTWIND
-442 NNKVNW
+442 NGKVNW
-448 KSLSKIVSMCDELG
+448 NQLNKIVSMCDELG
-462 LLTTESKAAFLAIG
+462 LLTIESKAAFLAIG
-476 LTNQIN
+476 ITNQIN

-511 KQYAKD
+511 KKYAKD

-523 SKNIRKYGIGSYK
+523 SKNISKYGIGSYE

-612 KMDLVPAS
+612 KMNLVPAS

-663 KGAQNVMLPHSYYG
+663 RGAQNVMLPHSYYG

>member
-32 TILPTSDLPWAMIV
+32 SILPTTDLPWAMIV

-60 LEGTQVIVSFMD
+60 IEGTQVIVSFMD
-72 ADCQI
+72 SDCQI
-77 PVVFGVIPSIPQT
+77 PVVFGVVPSIPQT

-121 ATGMSA
+121 ATGLTS

-133 NQDSTTLNNVI
+133 NQDNTTLNNTI
-144 SQGISNT
+144 TQGIGNA

-161 LAQNT
+161 LAQNS
-166 QIDSDTMTTMFDQ
+166 QIDSETVTTAYDQ
-179 INNSLGNSIKSAK
+179 ISSSLGNSIKSSK
-192 DEFQT
+192 DNLQT
-197 LLNDIGDRTKAEQG
+197 LLNEIGDRAKAEQR
-211 FIKDLVKKSESI
+211 FIKDLVKQSESI
-223 IPAEL
+223 IPSEL
-228 YNGNLSM
+228 YNGKISM
-235 SEIVND
+235 SELVNN
-241 TLDKFKGVV
+241 TVDKFKGVA
-250 DTDGILPKDLTK
+250 DINGILPKDLSK

-269 ENANEFVMKFGGETL
+269 NNADEFVMKFGGEAL

-289 TIKSSYQQ
+289 SIQSSYQQ
-297 TVDYANNALDNIET
+297 SVEYASNIEKE
-311 NVDNIVDSVTD
+311 VDKIVDSVTD
-322 KVEDIFGDI
+322 KVEDIFGGI
-331 FGSDSSSKPSLSNP
+331 FGSNSSKPSLSSP

-354 GFSSSTASLQ
+354 GFSSSVVSLQ
-364 NIGNINA
+364 NVGNINA
-371 IVEKGTEKLS
+371 IVEKGKEKLS
-381 SIDFKEIGEGLTPPI
+381 SVDFKEIGEGLTPPLF
-396 YGEMGGANFGGAEP
+396 GEMGGANFGGAEP
-410 EEKVPPK
+410 EEKTPPK
-417 QDITEYP
+417 QDVSEYP
-424 SNTNGRDL
+424 SNINGREL
-432 NLSKPDWLND
+432 NLTKPTWIND
-442 NNKVNW
+442 NSKVNW
-448 KSLSKIVSMCDELG
+448 NQLNKIVSMCDEIG
-462 LLTTESKAAFLAIG
+462 LLTIESKAAFLAIG
-476 LTNQIN
+476 ITNQIN

-511 KQYAKD
+511 KKYAKD

-523 SKNIRKYGIGSYK
+523 SKNISKYGIGSYE

-584 LDDDSLMNGYSALTE
+584 LNDDSLMNGYSALTE

-612 KMDLVPAS
+612 KMNLVPAS

-663 KGAQNVMLPHSYYG
+663 RGVQNVMLPHSYYG

>member
-32 TILPTSDLPWAMIV
+32 SILPTTDLPWAMIV

-60 LEGTQVIVSFMD
+60 IEGTQVIVSFMD
-72 ADCQI
+72 SDCQI
-77 PVVFGVIPSIPQT
+77 PVVFGVVPSIPQT

-99 GGAILKDCL
+99 VGAILKDCL

-121 ATGMSA
+121 ATGLTS

-133 NQDSTTLNNVI
+133 NQDNTTLNNTI
-144 SQGISNT
+144 TQGISNA

-161 LAQNT
+161 LAQNS
-166 QIDSDTMTTMFDQ
+166 QIDSDTVTTAYDQ
-179 INNSLGNSIKSAK
+179 ISNSLGNSIKSSK
-192 DEFQT
+192 DNLQT
-197 LLNDIGDRTKAEQG
+197 LLNEIGDRAKAEQG
-211 FIKDLVKKSESI
+211 FIKDLVKQSESI
-223 IPAEL
+223 IPSEL
-228 YNGNLSM
+228 YNGKISM
-235 SEIVND
+235 SELVNN
-241 TLDKFKGVV
+241 TVDKFKGVV
-250 DTDGILPKDLTK
+250 DINGILPKDLSK

-269 ENANEFVMKFGGETL
+269 NNADEFVMKFGGETL
-284 SNLKG
+284 STLKG
-289 TIKSSYQQ
+289 SIQSSYQQ
-297 TVDYANNALDNIET
+297 SVEYASNIEKE
-311 NVDNIVDSVTD
+311 VDKIVDSVTD
-322 KVEDIFGDI
+322 KVEDIFGGI
-331 FGSDSSSKPSLSNP
+331 FGSDSSKLSLSSP
-345 QDIVKKIGD
+345 QDIVRKIGD
-354 GFSSSTASLQ
+354 GFSSSVVSLQ
-364 NIGNINA
+364 NVGNINA
-371 IVEKGTEKLS
+371 IVEKGKEKLS
-381 SIDFKEIGEGLTPPI
+381 SIDFKEIGEGLTPPLF
-396 YGEMGGANFGGAEP
+396 GEMGGANFGGAEP
-410 EEKVPPK
+410 EEKTPPK
-417 QDITEYP
+417 QDVTEYP
-424 SNTNGRDL
+424 SNTNGREL
-432 NLSKPDWLND
+432 NLTKPTWIND
-442 NNKVNW
+442 NGKVNW
-448 KSLSKIVSMCDELG
+448 NQLNKIVSMCDELG
-462 LLTTESKAAFLAIG
+462 LLTIESKAAFLAIG
-476 LTNQIN
+476 ITNQIN

-511 KQYAKD
+511 KKYAKD

-523 SKNIRKYGIGSYK
+523 SKSISKYGIGSYE

-612 KMDLVPAS
+612 KMNLVPAS

-663 KGAQNVMLPHSYYG
+663 RGAQNVMLPHSYYG

>member
-32 TILPTSDLPWAMIV
+32 SILPTTDLPWAMIV

-60 LEGTQVIVSFMD
+60 IEGTQVIVSFMD
-72 ADCQI
+72 SDCQI
-77 PVVFGVIPSIPQT
+77 PVVFGVVPSIPQT

-121 ATGMSA
+121 ATGLTS

-133 NQDSTTLNNVI
+133 NQDNTTLNNTI
-144 SQGISNT
+144 IQGISNA

-161 LAQNT
+161 LAQNS
-166 QIDSDTMTTMFDQ
+166 QIDSETVTTAYDQ
-179 INNSLGNSIKSAK
+179 ISNSLGNSIKSSK
-192 DEFQT
+192 DNLQT
-197 LLNDIGDRTKAEQG
+197 LLNEIGDRAKAEQE
-211 FIKDLVKKSESI
+211 FIKDLVKQSESI
-223 IPAEL
+223 IPSEL
-228 YNGNLSM
+228 YNGKISM
-235 SEIVND
+235 SELVNN
-241 TLDKFKGVV
+241 TVDKFKGVV
-250 DTDGILPKDLTK
+250 DINGILPKDLSK

-269 ENANEFVMKFGGETL
+269 NNADEFVMKFGGEAL

-289 TIKSSYQQ
+289 SIQSSYQQ
-297 TVDYANNALDNIET
+297 SVEYASNIEKE
-311 NVDNIVDSVTD
+311 VDKIVDSVTD
-322 KVEDIFGDI
+322 KVEDIFGGI
-331 FGSDSSSKPSLSNP
+331 FGSNSSKLSLSSP

-354 GFSSSTASLQ
+354 GFSSSVVSLQ
-364 NIGNINA
+364 NVGNINA
-371 IVEKGTEKLS
+371 IVEKGKEKLS
-381 SIDFKEIGEGLTPPI
+381 SIDFKEIGEGLTPPLF
-396 YGEMGGANFGGAEP
+396 GEMGGANFGGAEP
-410 EEKVPPK
+410 EEKTPPK
-417 QDITEYP
+417 QDVTEYP
-424 SNTNGRDL
+424 SNTNGREL
-432 NLSKPDWLND
+432 NLTKPTWIND
-442 NNKVNW
+442 NGKVNW
-448 KSLSKIVSMCDELG
+448 NQLNKIVSMCDELG
-462 LLTTESKAAFLAIG
+462 LLTIESKAAFLAIG
-476 LTNQIN
+476 ITNQIN

-511 KQYAKD
+511 KKYAKD

-523 SKNIRKYGIGSYK
+523 SKNISKYGIGSYE

-612 KMDLVPAS
+612 KMNLVPAS

-663 KGAQNVMLPHSYYG
+663 RGAQNVMLPHSYYG

>member
-32 TILPTSDLPWAMIV
+32 SILPTTDLPWAMIV

-60 LEGTQVIVSFMD
+60 IEGTQVIVSFMD
-72 ADCQI
+72 SDCQI
-77 PVVFGVIPSIPQT
+77 PVVFGVVPSIPQT

-121 ATGMSA
+121 ATGLTS

-133 NQDSTTLNNVI
+133 NQDNTTLNNTI
-144 SQGISNT
+144 TQGISNA

-161 LAQNT
+161 LAQNS
-166 QIDSDTMTTMFDQ
+166 QIDSETVTTAYDQ
-179 INNSLGNSIKSAK
+179 ISSSLGNSIKSSK
-192 DEFQT
+192 DNLQT
-197 LLNDIGDRTKAEQG
+197 LLNEIGDRAKAEQR
-211 FIKDLVKKSESI
+211 FIKDLVKQSESI
-223 IPAEL
+223 IPSEL
-228 YNGNLSM
+228 YNGKISM
-235 SEIVND
+235 SELVNN
-241 TLDKFKGVV
+241 TVDKFKGVV
-250 DTDGILPKDLTK
+250 DINGILPKDLSK

-269 ENANEFVMKFGGETL
+269 NNADEFVMKFGGEAL

-289 TIKSSYQQ
+289 SIQSSYQQ
-297 TVDYANNALDNIET
+297 SVEYASNIEKE
-311 NVDNIVDSVTD
+311 VDKIVDSVTD
-322 KVEDIFGDI
+322 KVEDIFGGI
-331 FGSDSSSKPSLSNP
+331 FGSNSSKPSLSSP

-354 GFSSSTASLQ
+354 GFSSSVVSLQ
-364 NIGNINA
+364 NVGNINA
-371 IVEKGTEKLS
+371 IVEKGKEKLS
-381 SIDFKEIGEGLTPPI
+381 SIDFKEIGEGLTPPLF
-396 YGEMGGANFGGAEP
+396 GEMGGANFGGAEP
-410 EEKVPPK
+410 EEKTPPK
-417 QDITEYP
+417 QDVSEYP
-424 SNTNGRDL
+424 SNINGREL
-432 NLSKPDWLND
+432 NLTKPTWIND
-442 NNKVNW
+442 NSKVNW
-448 KSLSKIVSMCDELG
+448 NQLNKIVSMCDELG
-462 LLTTESKAAFLAIG
+462 LLTIESKAAFLAIG
-476 LTNQIN
+476 ITNQIN

-500 LKTFPNTFKGN
+500 LKTFPNTFRGN
-511 KQYAKD
+511 KKYAKD

-523 SKNIRKYGIGSYK
+523 SKTISKYGIGSYE

-612 KMDLVPAS
+612 KMNLVPAS

-663 KGAQNVMLPHSYYG
+663 RGVQNVMLPHSYYG

>member
-32 TILPTSDLPWAMIV
+32 SILPTTDLPWAMIV

-60 LEGTQVIVSFMD
+60 IEGTQVIVSFID
-72 ADCQI
+72 SDCQI
-77 PVVFGVIPSIPQT
+77 PVVFGVVPSIPQT

-121 ATGMSA
+121 ATGLTS

-133 NQDSTTLNNVI
+133 NQDNTTLNNTI
-144 SQGISNT
+144 TQGISNA

-161 LAQNT
+161 LAQNS
-166 QIDSDTMTTMFDQ
+166 QIDSETVTTAYDQ
-179 INNSLGNSIKSAK
+179 ISNSLGNSIKSSK
-192 DEFQT
+192 DNLQT
-197 LLNDIGDRTKAEQG
+197 LLNEIGDRAKAEQR
-211 FIKDLVKKSESI
+211 FIKDLVKQSESI
-223 IPAEL
+223 IPSEL
-228 YNGNLSM
+228 YNGKISM
-235 SEIVND
+235 SELVNN
-241 TLDKFKGVV
+241 TVDKFKGVV
-250 DTDGILPKDLTK
+250 DINGILPKDLSK

-269 ENANEFVMKFGGETL
+269 NNADEFVMKFGGEAL

-289 TIKSSYQQ
+289 SIQSSYQQ
-297 TVDYANNALDNIET
+297 SVEYASNIEKE
-311 NVDNIVDSVTD
+311 VDKIVDSVTD
-322 KVEDIFGDI
+322 KVEDIFGGI
-331 FGSDSSSKPSLSNP
+331 FGSNSSKPSLSSP

-354 GFSSSTASLQ
+354 GFSSSIVSLQ
-364 NIGNINA
+364 NVGNINA
-371 IVEKGTEKLS
+371 IVEKGKEKLS
-381 SIDFKEIGEGLTPPI
+381 SIDFKEIGEGLTPPLF
-396 YGEMGGANFGGAEP
+396 GEMGGANFGGAEP
-410 EEKVPPK
+410 EEKTPPK
-417 QDITEYP
+417 QDVTEYP
-424 SNTNGRDL
+424 SNINGREL
-432 NLSKPDWLND
+432 NLTKPTWIND
-442 NNKVNW
+442 NSKVNW
-448 KSLSKIVSMCDELG
+448 NQLNKIVSMCDELG
-462 LLTTESKAAFLAIG
+462 LLTIESKAAFLAIG
-476 LTNQIN
+476 ITNQIN

-511 KQYAKD
+511 KKYAKD

-523 SKNIRKYGIGSYK
+523 SKNISKYGIGSYE

-612 KMDLVPAS
+612 KMNLVPAS

-663 KGAQNVMLPHSYYG
+663 RGVQNVMLPHSYYG